1 MIFLFNIYLE
11 LNKKTLVKMK
21 TFQFIL
27 FSTVYFFYSHH
38 LFSQIINREN
48 ITDMEF
54 RHVGPVGNRVTTV
67 AGVPNDPMTYYVG
80 AASGGVWKT
89 LDGGLNWKPIF
100 DSQEV
105 HSIGAISVA
114 PSDPMTIYVG
124 TGESSI
130 RSNVSIGNGVYKSED
145 GGDTWKN
152 LGLENTGRISRI
164 IIHPK
169 NRNLIYVGSLGHAY
183 APQKDRGIF
192 MSDNGGDTWKH
203 VLFID
208 NNTGISD
215 IVMDPDNPRILFA
228 GAWQLDLKTWR
239 RISGG
244 PGGGIFKTIDGG
256 KNWIR
261 LKGNGL
267 PEKDVGKI
275 ALAMTPA
282 DPERLYALIE
292 TGDGVPYNGKE
303 TEYGE
308 LWRSDDNGKT
318 FKLINS
324 NRNLGGRQAYYT
336 RTAASTDNPNEV
348 YFMTS
353 DFFSSIDGGI
363 TITQALEGDDALK
376 LENHS
381 KLSAPN
387 WDHHEMW
394 IDPFDGNRMAVA
406 GDGGISISQNRGK
419 SWLKTFLPV
428 AQLYHVTTDNSIPYN
443 LLTNRQDG
451 PSMKGPSRANM
462 GNWWYSG
469 MIQSGL
475 WREVGGG
482 ESGFATPDPTNPDI
496 VWSSASGSG
505 SLGGIVTRY
514 NEKTNQY
521 RQLEVWPEYA
531 SGSYA
536 SLLKY
541 RFQWTFPLLISPHDN
556 KTIYVTSQHVHK
568 TTNDGQSWEVI
579 SPDLT
584 MNDKEMQGFSGGLT
598 GDNIAV
604 EYANVI
610 YAFEESPVQ
619 KGVLW
624 AGTNDGLVHVSQ
636 DNGKSWKNVTK
647 NIPKLPK
654 LGVVRNIDASKWNP
668 AKAYLTI
675 EFHQVGNFK
684 PYVYKTENFGK
695 SWEKITNGIAP
706 GNLSYTRNIKED
718 PVREGLLYLGTENAL
733 YFSNDDGNNWQSLMT
748 NLPHTPMYWIDVQ
761 EHFND
766 LVIGTY
772 GRGIWILDDIS
783 PLQQLNENILTKESH
798 LFDIKPSYRFH
809 NVTNSLQMLK
819 EASTGQDPPKGASIN
834 FWSRDKKDVKII
846 ITNEKNDT
854 IKIIKLKAKKGIN
867 RLWWDFY
874 AEKTNLIKFK
884 TKPLYADWFSLN
896 KNKERAEQ
904 SLYSFSILS
913 PPGTYNITLK
923 SSESSM
929 SKSLKVIKDPNS
941 EGTLEDISLQNELV
955 TKIYEDLNLAIS
967 YVNSIETIRKQLID
981 LKEILRNANQKK
993 EIMPIVEKLESEF
1006 LEVEKKLVQLK
1017 ITGTGQ
1023 DGVRYEKMIVEK
1035 LRYLASNVQIS
1046 DFKPADSY
1054 IEVYR
1059 ILKNRLNKIG
1069 EEFEILKNEKLKNT
1083 LKIFKNNGVEMII
1096 TD

>member
-1 MIFLFNIYLE
+1 MKKLSLKLILTIYFLCSNL
-11 LNKKTLVKMK
+11 
-21 TFQFIL
+21 
-27 FSTVYFFYSHH
+27 S
-38 LFSQIINREN
+38 FSQTLSNDNLKE
-48 ITDMEF
+48 MEF
-54 RHVGPVGNRVTTV
+54 RHVGPIGNRVTTV
-67 AGVPNDPMTYYVG
+67 AGIPNDPMTYYVG

-89 LDGGLNWKPIF
+89 IDGGLNWSPIF
-100 DSQEV
+100 DNQEV

-145 GGDTWKN
+145 GGETWKH

-169 NRNLIYVGSLGHAY
+169 NRDLIYVGSLGHAY
-183 APQKDRGIF
+183 SPQKERGVF
-192 MSDNGGDTWKH
+192 MSENGGESWKH

-208 NNTGISD
+208 SNTGISD
-215 IVMDPDNPRILFA
+215 MVMDPDNSRILFA

-244 PGGGIFKTIDGG
+244 PGSGIFKSVDGG
-256 KNWIR
+256 INWTK

-267 PEKDVGKI
+267 PKKDVGKI

-282 DPERLYALIE
+282 DPDRLYALIE

-303 TEYGE
+303 TESGE

-318 FKLINS
+318 FKLVNS

-336 RTAASTDNPNEV
+336 RTAASTDNPNEI

-353 DFFSSIDGGI
+353 DFFSSIDGGVSV
-363 TITQALEGDDALK
+363 TKALK
-376 LENHS
+376 GDGDEEEEYVDKNGPQLAS
-381 KLSAPN
+381 PN

-451 PSMKGPSRANM
+451 PSMKGPSRSNM
-462 GNWWYSG
+462 ENWWHSG

-482 ESGFATPDPTNPDI
+482 ESGFATPDPKNPDI

-514 NEKTNQY
+514 NEKTKQY

-531 SGSYA
+531 AGSYA
-536 SLLKY
+536 SMLKY

-556 KTIYVTSQHVHK
+556 KTVYVTSQHVHK

-584 MNDKEMQGFSGGLT
+584 MNDKKMQGFSGGLT

-610 YAFEESPVQ
+610 YAFEESPVKQ
-619 KGVLW
+619 GVFW

-636 DNGKSWKNVTK
+636 DNGKTWKNVTK

-654 LGVVRNIDASKWNP
+654 LGVVRNIEASKWNP

-675 EFHQVGNFK
+675 EFHQVGDFK
-684 PYVYKTENFGK
+684 PYVYKTENYGK
-695 SWEKITNGIAP
+695 SWEKITNGIKP

-718 PVREGLLYLGTENAL
+718 PVKEGLLYLGTENAL
-733 YFSNDDGNNWQSLMT
+733 YFSNDDGENWQSLMS
-748 NLPHTPMYWIDVQ
+748 NLPPSPMYWIDVQ

-766 LVIGTY
+766 LVVGTY
-772 GRGIWILDDIS
+772 GRGIWILDDLS
-783 PLQQLNENILTKESH
+783 PLQQLDQNITKKEAH
-798 LFDIKPSYRFH
+798 LFDIKPAYRFH

-834 FWSRDKKDVKII
+834 YWSNGEKDIEII
-846 ITNEKNDT
+846 ITNQKNEPVKT
-854 IKIIKLKAKKGIN
+854 IKEKAKKGIN
-867 RLWWDFY
+867 RLWWDFSN
-874 AEKTNLIKFK
+874 EETSNIVFR
-884 TKPLYADWFSLN
+884 TKPLYADWFTLD
-896 KNKERAEQ
+896 KNKERADQ
-904 SLYSFSILS
+904 SLYSFSIMS

-923 SSESSM
+923 SGANSM
-929 SKSLKVIKDPNS
+929 TKTLKVMKDPNS
-941 EGTLEDISLQNELV
+941 EGTEEDINLQNQLV
-955 TKIYEDLNLAIS
+955 TKIYADLNTTIS
-967 YVNSIETIRKQLID
+967 HINSIEVIRRQLLDLKAMLKNSSSKKEFVQMVDKLENQFLEIEKQLI
-981 LKEILRNANQKK
+981 
-993 EIMPIVEKLESEF
+993 
-1006 LEVEKKLVQLK
+1006 QLK

-1023 DGVRYEKMIVEK
+1023 DGVRYQKMLVEK
-1035 LRYLASNVQIS
+1035 LRYLAANVQIS

-1054 IEVYR
+1054 VEVY
-1059 ILKNRLNKIG
+1059 
-1069 EEFEILKNEKLKNT
+1069 EILKGRLNSIAQKFEKLKTEDLSNT
-1083 LKIFKNNGVEMII
+1083 LDTLRNNKIEMIV

>member
-1 MIFLFNIYLE
+1 
-11 LNKKTLVKMK
+11 
-21 TFQFIL
+21 
-27 FSTVYFFYSHH
+27 
-38 LFSQIINREN
+38 
-48 ITDMEF
+48 
-54 RHVGPVGNRVTTV
+54 
-67 AGVPNDPMTYYVG
+67 AGIPNDPMTYYVG

-89 LDGGLNWKPIF
+89 IDGGLNWSPIF
-100 DSQEV
+100 DNQEV

-145 GGDTWKN
+145 GGETWKH

-169 NRNLIYVGSLGHAY
+169 NRDLIYVGSLGHAY
-183 APQKDRGIF
+183 SPQKERGVF
-192 MSDNGGDTWKH
+192 MSENGGESWKH

-208 NNTGISD
+208 SNTGISD
-215 IVMDPDNPRILFA
+215 MVMDPDNSRILFA

-244 PGGGIFKTIDGG
+244 PGSGIFKSVDGG
-256 KNWIR
+256 INWTK

-267 PEKDVGKI
+267 PKKDVGKI

-282 DPERLYALIE
+282 DPDRLYALIE

-303 TEYGE
+303 TESGE

-318 FKLINS
+318 FKLVNS

-336 RTAASTDNPNEV
+336 RTAASTDNPNEI

-353 DFFSSIDGGI
+353 DFFSSIDGGVSV
-363 TITQALEGDDALK
+363 TKALK
-376 LENHS
+376 GDGDEEEEYVDKNGPQLAS
-381 KLSAPN
+381 PN

-406 GDGGISISQNRGK
+406 GDGGISISQNRGM

-451 PSMKGPSRANM
+451 PSMKGPSRSNM
-462 GNWWYSG
+462 ENWWHTG

-482 ESGFATPDPTNPDI
+482 ESGFATPDPKNPDI

-514 NEKTNQY
+514 NEKTKQY

-531 SGSYA
+531 GGSYA

-556 KTIYVTSQHVHK
+556 KTVYVTSQHVHK
-568 TTNDGQSWEVI
+568 TTNDGQTWEVI

-584 MNDKEMQGFSGGLT
+584 MNDKKMQGFSGGLT

-610 YAFEESPVQ
+610 YAFEESPIKQ
-619 KGVLW
+619 GVFW

-636 DNGKSWKNVTK
+636 DNGKTWKNVTK

-654 LGVVRNIDASKWNP
+654 LGVVRNIEASKWNP

-675 EFHQVGNFK
+675 EFHQVGDFK
-684 PYVYKTENFGK
+684 PYVYKTENYGK
-695 SWEKITNGIAP
+695 SWEKITNGIKP

-718 PVREGLLYLGTENAL
+718 PVKEGLLYLGTENAL
-733 YFSNDDGNNWQSLMT
+733 YFSNDDGENWQSLMS
-748 NLPHTPMYWIDVQ
+748 NLPPSPMYWIDVQ

-766 LVIGTY
+766 LVVGTY
-772 GRGIWILDDIS
+772 GRGIWILDDLS
-783 PLQQLNENILTKESH
+783 PLQQLDQNITKKEAH
-798 LFDIKPSYRFH
+798 LFDIKPAYRFH

-834 FWSRDKKDVKII
+834 YWSNGEKDIEII
-846 ITNEKNDT
+846 ITNQKNQPVKT
-854 IKIIKLKAKKGIN
+854 IKEKAKKGIN
-867 RLWWDFY
+867 RLWWDFSN
-874 AEKTNLIKFK
+874 EETSDIVFR
-884 TKPLYADWFSLN
+884 TKPLYADWFTLD
-896 KNKERAEQ
+896 KNKERADQ
-904 SLYSFSILS
+904 SLYSFSIMS

-923 SSESSM
+923 SGENSM
-929 SKSLKVIKDPNS
+929 TKTLKVMKDPNS
-941 EGTLEDISLQNELV
+941 EGTVEDINLQNELV
-955 TKIYEDLNLAIS
+955 TKIYADLNTTIS
-967 YVNSIETIRKQLID
+967 HINSIEVIRRQLLDLKAMLKNSSSKKEFVQMVDKLENQFLGIEKQLI
-981 LKEILRNANQKK
+981 
-993 EIMPIVEKLESEF
+993 
-1006 LEVEKKLVQLK
+1006 QLK

-1023 DGVRYEKMIVEK
+1023 DGVRYQKMLVEK
-1035 LRYLASNVQIS
+1035 LRYLAANIQIS

-1054 IEVYR
+1054 LEVYEV
-1059 ILKNRLNKIG
+1059 LKGRLNSIAQK
-1069 EEFEILKNEKLKNT
+1069 FEKLKTNDLSNT
-1083 LKIFKNNGVEMII
+1083 LDTLRNNKIEMIV

>member
-1 MIFLFNIYLE
+1 MKKLSLKLILSIYFLFSNL
-11 LNKKTLVKMK
+11 
-21 TFQFIL
+21 
-27 FSTVYFFYSHH
+27 S
-38 LFSQIINREN
+38 FSQTLSNDNLKE
-48 ITDMEF
+48 MEF
-54 RHVGPVGNRVTTV
+54 RHVGPIGNRVTTV
-67 AGVPNDPMTYYVG
+67 AGIPNDPMTYYVG

-89 LDGGLNWKPIF
+89 IDGGLNWSPIF
-100 DSQEV
+100 DNQEV

-145 GGDTWKN
+145 GGETWKH

-169 NRNLIYVGSLGHAY
+169 NRDLIYVGSLGHAY
-183 APQKDRGIF
+183 SPQKERGVF
-192 MSDNGGDTWKH
+192 MSENGGESWKH

-208 NNTGISD
+208 SNTGISD
-215 IVMDPDNPRILFA
+215 MVMDPDNSRILFA

-244 PGGGIFKTIDGG
+244 PGSGIFKSVDGG
-256 KNWIR
+256 INWTK

-267 PEKDVGKI
+267 PKKDVGKI

-282 DPERLYALIE
+282 DPDRLYALIE

-303 TEYGE
+303 TESGE

-318 FKLINS
+318 FKLVNS

-336 RTAASTDNPNEV
+336 RTAASTDNPNEI

-353 DFFSSIDGGI
+353 DFFSSIDGGVSV
-363 TITQALEGDDALK
+363 TKALK
-376 LENHS
+376 GDGDEEEEYVDKNGPQLAS
-381 KLSAPN
+381 PN

-451 PSMKGPSRANM
+451 PSMKGPSRSNM
-462 GNWWYSG
+462 ENWWHSG

-482 ESGFATPDPTNPDI
+482 ESGFATPDPKNPDI

-514 NEKTNQY
+514 NEKTKQY

-531 SGSYA
+531 AGSYA

-556 KTIYVTSQHVHK
+556 KTVYVTSQHVHK

-584 MNDKEMQGFSGGLT
+584 MNDKKMQGFSGGLT

-610 YAFEESPVQ
+610 YAFEESPVKQ
-619 KGVLW
+619 GVFW

-636 DNGKSWKNVTK
+636 DDGKTWKNVTK

-654 LGVVRNIDASKWNP
+654 LGVVRNIEASKWNP

-675 EFHQVGNFK
+675 EFHQVGDFK
-684 PYVYKTENFGK
+684 PYVYKTENYGK
-695 SWEKITNGIAP
+695 SWEKITNGIKP

-718 PVREGLLYLGTENAL
+718 PVKEGLLYLGTENAL
-733 YFSNDDGNNWQSLMT
+733 YFSNDDGENWQSLMS
-748 NLPHTPMYWIDVQ
+748 NLPPSPMYWIDVQ

-766 LVIGTY
+766 LVVGTY
-772 GRGIWILDDIS
+772 GRGIWILDDLS
-783 PLQQLNENILTKESH
+783 PLQQLDQNITKKEAH
-798 LFDIKPSYRFH
+798 LFDIKPAYRFH

-834 FWSRDKKDVKII
+834 YWSNGEKDIEII
-846 ITNEKNDT
+846 ITNQKNEPVKT
-854 IKIIKLKAKKGIN
+854 IKEKAKKGIN
-867 RLWWDFY
+867 RLWWDFSN
-874 AEKTNLIKFK
+874 EETSNIVFR
-884 TKPLYADWFSLN
+884 TKPLYADWFTLD
-896 KNKERAEQ
+896 KNKERADQ
-904 SLYSFSILS
+904 SLYSFSIMS

-923 SSESSM
+923 SGANSM
-929 SKSLKVIKDPNS
+929 TKTLKVMKDPNS
-941 EGTLEDISLQNELV
+941 EGTEEDINLQNQLV
-955 TKIYEDLNLAIS
+955 TKIYADLNTTIS
-967 YVNSIETIRKQLID
+967 HINSIEVIRRQLLDLKAMLKNSSSKKEFVQMVDKLENQFLEIEKQLI
-981 LKEILRNANQKK
+981 
-993 EIMPIVEKLESEF
+993 
-1006 LEVEKKLVQLK
+1006 QLK

-1023 DGVRYEKMIVEK
+1023 DGVRYQKMLVEK
-1035 LRYLASNVQIS
+1035 LRYLAANVQIS

-1054 IEVYR
+1054 VEVY
-1059 ILKNRLNKIG
+1059 
-1069 EEFEILKNEKLKNT
+1069 EILKGRLNSIAQKFEKLKTEDLSNT
-1083 LKIFKNNGVEMII
+1083 LDTLRNNKIEMIV

>member
-1 MIFLFNIYLE
+1 MKKLSLKLILAIYFLCSNL
-11 LNKKTLVKMK
+11 
-21 TFQFIL
+21 
-27 FSTVYFFYSHH
+27 S
-38 LFSQIINREN
+38 FSQTLSNDNLKE
-48 ITDMEF
+48 MEF
-54 RHVGPVGNRVTTV
+54 RHVGPIGNRVTTV
-67 AGVPNDPMTYYVG
+67 AGIPNDPMTYYVG

-89 LDGGLNWKPIF
+89 IDGGLNWSPIF
-100 DSQEV
+100 DNQEV

-114 PSDPMTIYVG
+114 PSDPMTVYVG

-145 GGDTWKN
+145 GGETWKH

-169 NRNLIYVGSLGHAY
+169 NRDLIYVGSLGHAY
-183 APQKDRGIF
+183 SPQKERGVF
-192 MSDNGGDTWKH
+192 MSENGGESWKH

-208 NNTGISD
+208 SNTGISD
-215 IVMDPDNPRILFA
+215 MVMDPDNSRILFA

-244 PGGGIFKTIDGG
+244 PGSGIFKSVDGG
-256 KNWIR
+256 INWTK

-267 PEKDVGKI
+267 PKKDVGKI

-282 DPERLYALIE
+282 DPDRLYALIE

-303 TEYGE
+303 TESGE

-318 FKLINS
+318 FKLVNS

-336 RTAASTDNPNEV
+336 RTAASTDNPNEI

-353 DFFSSIDGGI
+353 DFFSSIDGGVSV
-363 TITQALEGDDALK
+363 TKALK
-376 LENHS
+376 GDGDEEEEYVDKNGPQLAS
-381 KLSAPN
+381 PN

-451 PSMKGPSRANM
+451 PSMKGPSRSNM
-462 GNWWYSG
+462 ENWWHSG

-482 ESGFATPDPTNPDI
+482 ESGFATPDPKNPDI

-514 NEKTNQY
+514 NEKTKQY

-531 SGSYA
+531 AGSYA

-556 KTIYVTSQHVHK
+556 KTVYVTSQHVHK

-584 MNDKEMQGFSGGLT
+584 MNDKKMQGFSGGLT

-610 YAFEESPVQ
+610 YAFEESPVKQ
-619 KGVLW
+619 GVFW

-636 DNGKSWKNVTK
+636 DNGKTWKNVTK

-654 LGVVRNIDASKWNP
+654 LGVVRNIEASKWNP

-675 EFHQVGNFK
+675 EFHQVGDFK
-684 PYVYKTENFGK
+684 PYVYKTENYGK
-695 SWEKITNGIAP
+695 SWEKITNGIKP

-718 PVREGLLYLGTENAL
+718 PVKEGLLYLGTENAL
-733 YFSNDDGNNWQSLMT
+733 YFSNDDGENWQSLMS
-748 NLPHTPMYWIDVQ
+748 NLPPSPMYWIDVQ

-766 LVIGTY
+766 LVVGTY
-772 GRGIWILDDIS
+772 GRGIWILDDLS
-783 PLQQLNENILTKESH
+783 PLQQLDQNITKKEAH
-798 LFDIKPSYRFH
+798 LFDIKPAYRFH

-834 FWSRDKKDVKII
+834 YWSNGEKDIEII
-846 ITNEKNDT
+846 ITNQKNEPVKT
-854 IKIIKLKAKKGIN
+854 IKEKAKKGIN
-867 RLWWDFY
+867 RLWWDFSN
-874 AEKTNLIKFK
+874 EETSDIVFR
-884 TKPLYADWFSLN
+884 TKPLYADWFTLD
-896 KNKERAEQ
+896 KNKERADQ
-904 SLYSFSILS
+904 SLYSFSIMS

-923 SSESSM
+923 SGANSM
-929 SKSLKVIKDPNS
+929 TKTLKVMKDPNS
-941 EGTLEDISLQNELV
+941 EGTEEDINLQNQLV
-955 TKIYEDLNLAIS
+955 TKIYADLNTTIS
-967 YVNSIETIRKQLID
+967 HINSIEVIRRQLLDLKAMLKNSSSKKEFVQMVDKLENQFLEIEKQLI
-981 LKEILRNANQKK
+981 
-993 EIMPIVEKLESEF
+993 
-1006 LEVEKKLVQLK
+1006 QLK

-1023 DGVRYEKMIVEK
+1023 DGVRYQKMLVEK
-1035 LRYLASNVQIS
+1035 LRYLAANVQIS

-1054 IEVYR
+1054 VEVY
-1059 ILKNRLNKIG
+1059 
-1069 EEFEILKNEKLKNT
+1069 EILKGRLNSIAQKFEKLKTEDLSNT
-1083 LKIFKNNGVEMII
+1083 LDTLRNNKIEMIV

>member
-1 MIFLFNIYLE
+1 MKKLYFILILPIYFLFSNL
-11 LNKKTLVKMK
+11 
-21 TFQFIL
+21 
-27 FSTVYFFYSHH
+27 S
-38 LFSQIINREN
+38 FSQTLSNDIIKE
-48 ITDMEF
+48 MEF
-54 RHVGPVGNRVTTV
+54 RHVGPIGNRVTTV
-67 AGVPNDPMTYYVG
+67 AGIPNDPMTYYVG

-89 LDGGLNWKPIF
+89 IDGGLNWSPIF
-100 DSQEV
+100 DNQEV

-145 GGDTWKN
+145 GGETWKH

-169 NRNLIYVGSLGHAY
+169 NRDLIYVGSLGHAY
-183 APQKDRGIF
+183 SPQKERGVF
-192 MSDNGGDTWKH
+192 MSENGGESWKH

-208 NNTGISD
+208 SNTGISD
-215 IVMDPDNPRILFA
+215 MVMDPDNSRILFA

-244 PGGGIFKTIDGG
+244 PGSGIFKSVDGG
-256 KNWIR
+256 INWTK

-267 PEKDVGKI
+267 PKKDVGKI

-282 DPERLYALIE
+282 DPDRLYALIE

-303 TEYGE
+303 TESGE

-318 FKLINS
+318 FKLVNS

-336 RTAASTDNPNEV
+336 RTAASTDNPNEI

-353 DFFSSIDGGI
+353 DFFSSIDGGVSV
-363 TITQALEGDDALK
+363 TKALK
-376 LENHS
+376 GDGDEEEEYVDKNGPQLAS
-381 KLSAPN
+381 PN

-406 GDGGISISQNRGK
+406 GDGGISISQNRGM

-451 PSMKGPSRANM
+451 PSMKGPSRSNM
-462 GNWWYSG
+462 ENWWHTG

-482 ESGFATPDPTNPDI
+482 ESGFATPDPKNPDI

-514 NEKTNQY
+514 NEKTKQY

-531 SGSYA
+531 GGSYA

-556 KTIYVTSQHVHK
+556 KTVYVTSQHVHK
-568 TTNDGQSWEVI
+568 TTNDGQTWEVI

-584 MNDKEMQGFSGGLT
+584 MNDKKMQGFSGGLT

-610 YAFEESPVQ
+610 YAFEESPIKQ
-619 KGVLW
+619 GVFW

-636 DNGKSWKNVTK
+636 DNGKTWKNVTK

-654 LGVVRNIDASKWNP
+654 LGVVRNIEASKWNP

-675 EFHQVGNFK
+675 EFHQVGDFK
-684 PYVYKTENFGK
+684 PYVYKTENYGK
-695 SWEKITNGIAP
+695 SWEKITNGIKP
-706 GNLSYTRNIKED
+706 GNLSYSRNIKED
-718 PVREGLLYLGTENAL
+718 PVKEGLLYLGTENAL
-733 YFSNDDGNNWQSLMT
+733 YFSNDDGENWQSLMS
-748 NLPHTPMYWIDVQ
+748 NLPPSPMYWIDVQ

-766 LVIGTY
+766 LVVGTY
-772 GRGIWILDDIS
+772 GRGIWILDDLS
-783 PLQQLNENILTKESH
+783 PLQQLDQNITKKEAH
-798 LFDIKPSYRFH
+798 LFDIKPAYRFH

-834 FWSRDKKDVKII
+834 YWSNGEKDIEII
-846 ITNEKNDT
+846 ITNQKNEPVKT
-854 IKIIKLKAKKGIN
+854 IKEKAKKGIN
-867 RLWWDFY
+867 RLWWDFSN
-874 AEKTNLIKFK
+874 EETSDIVFR
-884 TKPLYADWFSLN
+884 TKPLYADWFTLD
-896 KNKERAEQ
+896 KNKERADQ
-904 SLYSFSILS
+904 SLYSFSIMS

-923 SSESSM
+923 SGENSM
-929 SKSLKVIKDPNS
+929 TKTLKVMKDPNS
-941 EGTLEDISLQNELV
+941 EGTVEDINLQNELV
-955 TKIYEDLNLAIS
+955 TKIYADLNTTIS
-967 YVNSIETIRKQLID
+967 HINSIEVIRRQLLDLKAMLKNSSSKKEFVQMVDKLENQFLGIEKQLI
-981 LKEILRNANQKK
+981 
-993 EIMPIVEKLESEF
+993 
-1006 LEVEKKLVQLK
+1006 QLK

-1023 DGVRYEKMIVEK
+1023 DGVRYQKMLVEK
-1035 LRYLASNVQIS
+1035 LRYLAANIQIS

-1054 IEVYR
+1054 LEVYEV
-1059 ILKNRLNKIG
+1059 LKGRLNSIAQK
-1069 EEFEILKNEKLKNT
+1069 FEKLKTNDLSNT
-1083 LKIFKNNGVEMII
+1083 LDTLRNNKIEMIV

>member
-1 MIFLFNIYLE
+1 MKKLSFRLILSIYFLCPNL
-11 LNKKTLVKMK
+11 
-21 TFQFIL
+21 
-27 FSTVYFFYSHH
+27 S
-38 LFSQIINREN
+38 FSQTLSNDN
-48 ITDMEF
+48 IKEMEF
-54 RHVGPVGNRVTTV
+54 RHVGPIGNRVTTV
-67 AGVPNDPMTYYVG
+67 AGIPNDPMTYYVG

-89 LDGGLNWKPIF
+89 IDGGLNWSPIF
-100 DSQEV
+100 DNQEV

-114 PSDPMTIYVG
+114 PSDPMTVYVG

-145 GGDTWKN
+145 GGETWKH

-169 NRNLIYVGSLGHAY
+169 NRDLIYVGSLGHAY
-183 APQKDRGIF
+183 SPQKERGVF
-192 MSDNGGDTWKH
+192 MSEDGGDSWKH

-208 NNTGISD
+208 SNTGISD
-215 IVMDPDNPRILFA
+215 MVMDPDNSRILFA

-244 PGGGIFKTIDGG
+244 PGSGIFKSVDGG
-256 KNWIR
+256 INWTK

-267 PEKDVGKI
+267 PKKDVGKI

-282 DPERLYALIE
+282 DPDRLYALIE

-303 TEYGE
+303 TESGE

-318 FKLINS
+318 FKLVNS

-336 RTAASTDNPNEV
+336 RTAASTDNPNEI

-353 DFFSSIDGGI
+353 DFFSSIDGGVSV
-363 TITQALEGDDALK
+363 TKALK
-376 LENHS
+376 GDGDEEEEYVEKNGPQLAS
-381 KLSAPN
+381 PN

-451 PSMKGPSRANM
+451 PSMKGPSRSNM
-462 GNWWYSG
+462 ENWWHSG

-482 ESGFATPDPTNPDI
+482 ESGFATPDPKNPDI

-514 NEKTNQY
+514 NEKTKQY

-531 SGSYA
+531 AGSYA

-556 KTIYVTSQHVHK
+556 KTVFVTSQHVHK
-568 TTNDGQSWEVI
+568 TTNDGQSWEII

-584 MNDKEMQGFSGGLT
+584 MNDKKMQGFSGGLT

-610 YAFEESPVQ
+610 YAFEESPLKQ
-619 KGVLW
+619 GVFW

-636 DNGKSWKNVTK
+636 DNGKTWKNVTK

-654 LGVVRNIDASKWNP
+654 FGVVRNIEASKWNP

-675 EFHQVGNFK
+675 EFHQVGDFK
-684 PYVYKTENFGK
+684 PYVYKTENYGK
-695 SWEKITNGIAP
+695 SWEKITNGIKP

-718 PVREGLLYLGTENAL
+718 PVKEGLLYLGTENAL
-733 YFSNDDGNNWQSLMT
+733 YFSNDDGENWQSLMS
-748 NLPHTPMYWIDVQ
+748 NLPPSPMYWIDVQ

-766 LVIGTY
+766 LVVGTY
-772 GRGIWILDDIS
+772 GRGIWILDDLS
-783 PLQQLNENILTKESH
+783 PLQQLDQNITKKEAH
-798 LFDIKPSYRFH
+798 LFDIKPAYRFH

-834 FWSRDKKDVKII
+834 YWSNGEKDIEII
-846 ITNEKNDT
+846 ITNQKNEPVKT
-854 IKIIKLKAKKGIN
+854 IKEKAKKGIN
-867 RLWWDFY
+867 RLWWDFSN
-874 AEKTNLIKFK
+874 EETSNIVFR
-884 TKPLYADWFSLN
+884 TKPLYADWFTLD
-896 KNKERAEQ
+896 KNKERADQ
-904 SLYSFSILS
+904 SLYSFSIMS

-923 SSESSM
+923 SGANSM
-929 SKSLKVIKDPNS
+929 TKTLKVIKDPNS
-941 EGTLEDISLQNELV
+941 EGTEEDINLQNQLV
-955 TKIYEDLNLAIS
+955 TKIYADLNTTIS
-967 YVNSIETIRKQLID
+967 HINSIEVIRRQLLDLKAMLKNSSSKKEFVQMVDKLENQFLEIEKQLI
-981 LKEILRNANQKK
+981 
-993 EIMPIVEKLESEF
+993 
-1006 LEVEKKLVQLK
+1006 QLK

-1023 DGVRYEKMIVEK
+1023 DGVRYQKMLVEK
-1035 LRYLASNVQIS
+1035 LRYLAANVQIS

-1054 IEVYR
+1054 VEVY
-1059 ILKNRLNKIG
+1059 
-1069 EEFEILKNEKLKNT
+1069 EILKGRLNSIAQKFEKLKTEDLSNT
-1083 LKIFKNNGVEMII
+1083 LDTLRNNKIEMIV

>member
-1 MIFLFNIYLE
+1 MKKLSLKLILSIYFLCSNL
-11 LNKKTLVKMK
+11 
-21 TFQFIL
+21 
-27 FSTVYFFYSHH
+27 S
-38 LFSQIINREN
+38 FSQTLSNDNLKE
-48 ITDMEF
+48 MEF
-54 RHVGPVGNRVTTV
+54 RHVGPIGNRVTTV
-67 AGVPNDPMTYYVG
+67 AGIPNDPMTYYVG

-89 LDGGLNWKPIF
+89 IDGGLNWSPIF
-100 DSQEV
+100 DNQEV

-114 PSDPMTIYVG
+114 PSDPMTVYVG

-145 GGDTWKN
+145 GGETWKH

-169 NRNLIYVGSLGHAY
+169 NRDLIYVGSLGHAY
-183 APQKDRGIF
+183 SPQKERGVF
-192 MSDNGGDTWKH
+192 MSENGGESWKH

-208 NNTGISD
+208 SNTGISD
-215 IVMDPDNPRILFA
+215 MVMDPDNSRILFA

-244 PGGGIFKTIDGG
+244 PGSGIFKSVDGG
-256 KNWIR
+256 INWTK

-267 PEKDVGKI
+267 PKKDVGKI

-282 DPERLYALIE
+282 DPDRLYALIE

-303 TEYGE
+303 TESGE

-318 FKLINS
+318 FKLVNS

-336 RTAASTDNPNEV
+336 RTAASTDNPNEI

-353 DFFSSIDGGI
+353 DFFSSIDGGVSV
-363 TITQALEGDDALK
+363 TKALK
-376 LENHS
+376 GDGDEEEEYVDKNGPQLAS
-381 KLSAPN
+381 PN

-451 PSMKGPSRANM
+451 PSMKGPSRSNM
-462 GNWWYSG
+462 ENWWHSG

-482 ESGFATPDPTNPDI
+482 ESGFATPDPKNPDI

-514 NEKTNQY
+514 NEKTKQY

-531 SGSYA
+531 AGSYA

-556 KTIYVTSQHVHK
+556 KTVYVTSQHVHK

-584 MNDKEMQGFSGGLT
+584 MNDKKMQGFSGGLT

-610 YAFEESPVQ
+610 YAFEESPVKQ
-619 KGVLW
+619 GVFW

-636 DNGKSWKNVTK
+636 DNGKTWKNVTK

-654 LGVVRNIDASKWNP
+654 LGVVRNIEASKWNP

-675 EFHQVGNFK
+675 EFHQVGDFK
-684 PYVYKTENFGK
+684 PYVYKTENYGK
-695 SWEKITNGIAP
+695 SWEKITNGIKP

-718 PVREGLLYLGTENAL
+718 PVKEGLLYLGTENAL
-733 YFSNDDGNNWQSLMT
+733 YFSNDDGENWQSLMS
-748 NLPHTPMYWIDVQ
+748 NLPPSPMYWIDVQ

-766 LVIGTY
+766 LVVGTY
-772 GRGIWILDDIS
+772 GRGIWILDDLS
-783 PLQQLNENILTKESH
+783 PLQQLDQNITKKEAH
-798 LFDIKPSYRFH
+798 LFDIKPAYRFH

-834 FWSRDKKDVKII
+834 YWSNGEKDIEII
-846 ITNEKNDT
+846 ITNQKNEPVKT
-854 IKIIKLKAKKGIN
+854 IKEKAKKGIN
-867 RLWWDFY
+867 RLWWDFSN
-874 AEKTNLIKFK
+874 EETSNIVFR
-884 TKPLYADWFSLN
+884 TKPLYADWFTLD
-896 KNKERAEQ
+896 KNKERADQ
-904 SLYSFSILS
+904 SLYSFSIMS

-923 SSESSM
+923 SGANSM
-929 SKSLKVIKDPNS
+929 TKTLKVMKDPNS
-941 EGTLEDISLQNELV
+941 EGTEEDINLQNQLV
-955 TKIYEDLNLAIS
+955 TKIYADLNTTIS
-967 YVNSIETIRKQLID
+967 HINSIEVIRRQLLDLKAMLKNSSSKKEFVQMVDKLENQFLEIEKQLI
-981 LKEILRNANQKK
+981 
-993 EIMPIVEKLESEF
+993 
-1006 LEVEKKLVQLK
+1006 QLK

-1023 DGVRYEKMIVEK
+1023 DGVRYQKMLVEK
-1035 LRYLASNVQIS
+1035 LRYLAANVQIS

-1054 IEVYR
+1054 VEVY
-1059 ILKNRLNKIG
+1059 
-1069 EEFEILKNEKLKNT
+1069 EILKGRLNSIVQKFEKLKTEDLSNT
-1083 LKIFKNNGVEMII
+1083 LDTLRNNKIEMIV

>member
-1 MIFLFNIYLE
+1 MKKLSLKLILTIYFLCSNL
-11 LNKKTLVKMK
+11 
-21 TFQFIL
+21 
-27 FSTVYFFYSHH
+27 S
-38 LFSQIINREN
+38 FSQTLSNDNLKE
-48 ITDMEF
+48 MEF
-54 RHVGPVGNRVTTV
+54 RHVGPIGNRVTTV
-67 AGVPNDPMTYYVG
+67 AGIPNDPMTYYVG

-89 LDGGLNWKPIF
+89 IDGGLNWSPIF
-100 DSQEV
+100 DNQEV

-114 PSDPMTIYVG
+114 PSDPMTVYVG

-145 GGDTWKN
+145 GGETWKH

-169 NRNLIYVGSLGHAY
+169 NRDLIYVGSLGHAY
-183 APQKDRGIF
+183 SPQKERGVF
-192 MSDNGGDTWKH
+192 MSENGGESWKH

-208 NNTGISD
+208 SNTGISD
-215 IVMDPDNPRILFA
+215 MVMDPDNSRILFA

-244 PGGGIFKTIDGG
+244 PGSGIFKSVDGG
-256 KNWIR
+256 INWTK

-267 PEKDVGKI
+267 PKKDVGKI

-282 DPERLYALIE
+282 DPDRLYALIE

-303 TEYGE
+303 TESGE

-318 FKLINS
+318 FKLVNS

-336 RTAASTDNPNEV
+336 RTAASTDNPNEI

-353 DFFSSIDGGI
+353 DFFSSIDGGVSV
-363 TITQALEGDDALK
+363 TKALK
-376 LENHS
+376 GDGDEEEEYVDKNGPQLAS
-381 KLSAPN
+381 PN

-451 PSMKGPSRANM
+451 PSMKGPSRANS
-462 GNWWYSG
+462 NFRWSKIG
-469 MIQSGL
+469 MIQSGM

-482 ESGFATPDPTNPDI
+482 ESGFATPDPKNPDI

-514 NEKTNQY
+514 NEKTKQY

-531 SGSYA
+531 AGSYA

-556 KTIYVTSQHVHK
+556 KTVYVTSQHVHK

-584 MNDKEMQGFSGGLT
+584 MNDKKMQGFSGGLT

-610 YAFEESPVQ
+610 YAFEESPVKQ
-619 KGVLW
+619 GVFW

-636 DNGKSWKNVTK
+636 DNGKTWKNVTK

-654 LGVVRNIDASKWNP
+654 LGVVRNIEASKWNP

-675 EFHQVGNFK
+675 EFHQVGDFK
-684 PYVYKTENFGK
+684 PYVYKTENYGK
-695 SWEKITNGIAP
+695 SWEKITNGIKP

-718 PVREGLLYLGTENAL
+718 PVKEGLLYLGTENAL
-733 YFSNDDGNNWQSLMT
+733 YFSNDDGENWQSLMS
-748 NLPHTPMYWIDVQ
+748 NLPPSPMYWIDVQ

-766 LVIGTY
+766 LVVGTY
-772 GRGIWILDDIS
+772 GRGIWILDDLS
-783 PLQQLNENILTKESH
+783 PLQQLDQNITKKEAH
-798 LFDIKPSYRFH
+798 LFDIKPAYRFH

-834 FWSRDKKDVKII
+834 YWSNGEKDIEII
-846 ITNEKNDT
+846 ITNQKNEPVKT
-854 IKIIKLKAKKGIN
+854 IKEKAKKGIN
-867 RLWWDFY
+867 RLWWDFSN
-874 AEKTNLIKFK
+874 EETSNIVFR
-884 TKPLYADWFSLN
+884 TKPLYADWFSLD
-896 KNKERAEQ
+896 KNKERADQ
-904 SLYSFSILS
+904 SLYSFSIMS

-923 SSESSM
+923 SGANSM
-929 SKSLKVIKDPNS
+929 TKTLKVMKDPNS
-941 EGTLEDISLQNELV
+941 EGTEEDINLQNQLV
-955 TKIYEDLNLAIS
+955 TKIYADLNTTIS
-967 YVNSIETIRKQLID
+967 HINSIEVIRRQLLDLKAMLKNSSSKKEFVQMVDKLENQFLEIEKQLI
-981 LKEILRNANQKK
+981 
-993 EIMPIVEKLESEF
+993 
-1006 LEVEKKLVQLK
+1006 QLK

-1023 DGVRYEKMIVEK
+1023 DGVRYQKMLVEK
-1035 LRYLASNVQIS
+1035 LRYLAANVQIS

-1054 IEVYR
+1054 VEVY
-1059 ILKNRLNKIG
+1059 
-1069 EEFEILKNEKLKNT
+1069 EILKGRLNSIAQKFEKLKTVDLSNT
-1083 LKIFKNNGVEMII
+1083 LDTLRNNKIEMIV

>member
-1 MIFLFNIYLE
+1 
-11 LNKKTLVKMK
+11 MK
-21 TFQFIL
+21 TFHLIL
-27 FSTVYFFYSHH
+27 FMAINI
-38 LFSQIINREN
+38 FSSVEILSQTINNKIIE
-48 ITDMEF
+48 DLKF

-67 AGVPNDPMTYYVG
+67 AGVPKDPMTYYVG

-89 LDGGLNWKPIF
+89 IDGGLNWKPIF
-100 DSQEV
+100 DDQEV
-105 HSIGAISVA
+105 HSIGSIAVA
-114 PSDPMTIYVG
+114 ASDPMTIYVG

-130 RSNVSIGNGVYKSED
+130 RSNVSIGDGVYKSED
-145 GGDTWKN
+145 GGETWKHI
-152 LGLENTGRISRI
+152 GLKNTGRISRI
-164 IIHPK
+164 VIHPK
-169 NRNLIYVGSLGHAY
+169 NRNLIYVGSLGHSY
-183 APQKDRGIF
+183 APQQERGVF
-192 MSDNGGDTWKH
+192 MSENGGETWKH

-215 IVMDPDNPRILFA
+215 MVMDPDNPRILFA

-239 RISGG
+239 RVSGG
-244 PGGGIFKTIDGG
+244 PGSGIFKSVDGG
-256 KNWIR
+256 KNWVKLR
-261 LKGNGL
+261 GNGL
-267 PEKDVGKI
+267 PKKDVGKI

-282 DPERLYALIE
+282 APDRLYALIE
-292 TGDGVPYNGKE
+292 TGDGVPYMGKK
-303 TEYGE
+303 TESGE

-318 FKLINS
+318 FKLVNS

-336 RTAASTDNPNEV
+336 RAAASTDNPNEV

-363 TITQALEGDDALK
+363 TIGKALKGDDIDNEESTSLQ
-376 LENHS
+376 S
-381 KLSAPN
+381 SPN

-406 GDGGISISQNRGK
+406 GDGGISVSQNRGK
-419 SWLKTFLPV
+419 SWLKTLLPI

-451 PSMKGPSRANM
+451 PSMKGPSRVNTE
-462 GNWWYSG
+462 NWWYSG
-469 MIQSGL
+469 MIQSGM

-482 ESGFATPDPTNPDI
+482 ESGFATPDPVNPDI

-505 SLGGIVTRY
+505 ALGGIVTRY
-514 NEKTNQY
+514 NEKTKQY

-531 SGSYA
+531 AGSYA

-556 KTIYVTSQHVHK
+556 KTVYVTSQHVHK

-584 MNDKEMQGFSGGLT
+584 LNDKEMQGFSGGLT

-610 YAFEESPVQ
+610 YAFDESPIQ

-636 DNGKSWKNVTK
+636 DNGKTWKNVTK

-654 LGVVRNIDASKWNP
+654 LGVVRNIEASKWNP
-668 AKAYLTI
+668 GKAYLTI
-675 EFHQVGNFK
+675 EFHQVGDFK

-695 SWEKITNGIAP
+695 SWEKIISGISP

-718 PVREGLLYLGTENAL
+718 PVTKGLLYLGTENAL
-733 YFSNDDGNNWQSLMT
+733 YFSNDDGKNWQSLMS
-748 NLPHTPMYWIDVQ
+748 NLPPAPMYWIDIQ

-772 GRGIWILDDIS
+772 GRGIWILDDLS
-783 PLQQLNENILTKESH
+783 PLQQLDESITKKESH

-809 NVTNSLQMLK
+809 NVTSSLQILR

-834 FWSRDKKDVKII
+834 YWLNEAKDVEII
-846 ITNEKNDT
+846 ITNQENET
-854 IKIIKLKAKKGIN
+854 IKTIKEKGNKGVN
-867 RLWWDFY
+867 RLWWDFLT
-874 AEKTNLIKFK
+874 EETDGIVFR
-884 TKPLYADWFSLN
+884 TKPLYADWFSLDE
-896 KNKERAEQ
+896 NKERED
-904 SLYSFSILS
+904 SDLYKFSIMS
-913 PPGTYNITLK
+913 PPGTYKVTLK
-923 SSESSM
+923 TSANSIT
-929 SKSLKVIKDPNS
+929 KPLKVIKDPNS
-941 EGTLEDISLQNELV
+941 EGTLKDISLQNELV
-955 TKIYEDLNLAIS
+955 RKIYDDINLAIS
-967 YVNSIETIRKQLID
+967 HINSIETIRRQLLDFEAMLKSSNQDKGLIELVNNLEEEFLDLEKQLI
-981 LKEILRNANQKK
+981 
-993 EIMPIVEKLESEF
+993 
-1006 LEVEKKLVQLK
+1006 QLK

-1023 DGVRYEKMIVEK
+1023 DSVRYEKMILEK
-1035 LRYLASNVQIS
+1035 LRYLANTVQIS

-1054 IEVYR
+1054 NQVYDV
-1059 ILKNRLNKIG
+1059 LKSRLNKVG
-1069 EEFEILKNEKLKNT
+1069 EKLEILKNQNIGDALKV
-1083 LKIFKNNGVEMII
+1083 LKENGIEIFIAE
-1096 TD
+1096 

>member
-1 MIFLFNIYLE
+1 M
-11 LNKKTLVKMK
+11 KKIQL
-21 TFQFIL
+21 IL
-27 FSTVYFFYSHH
+27 FATLTFFLSNKS
-38 LFSQIINREN
+38 FSQNLSKETIEE
-48 ITDMEF
+48 MQF

-67 AGVPNDPMTYYVG
+67 AGIPNDPMTYYVG

-89 LDGGLNWKPIF
+89 IDGGLNWNPIF
-100 DSQEV
+100 DNQDV
-105 HSIGAISVA
+105 HSIGAISIA

-130 RSNVSIGNGVYKSED
+130 RSNVSIGDGVYKSED
-145 GGDTWKN
+145 GGETWKH
-152 LGLENTGRISRI
+152 LGLKNTGRISRI

-169 NRNLIYVGSLGHAY
+169 NRDLIYVGSLGHAY
-183 APQKDRGIF
+183 APQKERGVF
-192 MSDNGGDTWKH
+192 MSENGGESWKH

-208 NNTGISD
+208 DNTGISD
-215 IVMDPDNPRILFA
+215 MVMDPDNSRILFA

-244 PGGGIFKTIDGG
+244 PGSGIFKSVDGG
-256 KNWIR
+256 VNWTK

-267 PEKDVGKI
+267 PKKDVGKI

-282 DPERLYALIE
+282 DPDRLYALIE

-303 TEYGE
+303 TEFGE

-318 FKLINS
+318 FKLVNS

-353 DFFSSIDGGI
+353 DFFSSIDGGV
-363 TITQALEGDDALK
+363 TVTQALEGDGDEK
-376 LENHS
+376 EENGPQLAS
-381 KLSAPN
+381 PN

-419 SWLKTFLPV
+419 SWLKTLLPI
-428 AQLYHVTTDNSIPYN
+428 AQLYHVTTDNSVPYN

-451 PSMKGPSRANM
+451 PSMKGPSRAISNYRWS
-462 GNWWYSG
+462 NTG
-469 MIQSGL
+469 MIQSGM

-482 ESGFATPDPTNPDI
+482 ESGFATPDPINPDI

-514 NEKTNQY
+514 NEKTKQY

-531 SGSYA
+531 AGSYA

-556 KTIYVTSQHVHK
+556 KTVYVTSQHVHK
-568 TTNDGQSWEVI
+568 TTNDGQTWEVI

-584 MNDKEMQGFSGGLT
+584 MNDKKMQGFSGGLT

-636 DNGKSWKNVTK
+636 DNGKSWENVTK
-647 NIPKLPK
+647 NISKLPK
-654 LGVVRNIDASKWNP
+654 LGVVRNIEASKWNP

-675 EFHQVGNFK
+675 EFHQVGDFK

-695 SWEKITNGIAP
+695 SWKKITNGIAP

-733 YFSNDDGNNWQSLMT
+733 YFSNDDGENWQSLMT
-748 NLPHTPMYWIDVQ
+748 NLPPTPMYWIDVQ

-772 GRGIWILDDIS
+772 GRGIWILDDLS
-783 PLQQLNENILTKESH
+783 PLQQLNENISKKESH
-798 LFDIKPSYRFH
+798 LFDIKSSYRFH
-809 NVTNSLQMLK
+809 NVTGSLQRQK

-834 FWSRDKKDVKII
+834 YWSNSERDVEII
-846 ITNEKNDT
+846 ITNQENDT
-854 IKIIKLKAKKGIN
+854 IKVIKEKANKGIN
-867 RLWWDFY
+867 RLWWDFTT
-874 AEKTNLIKFK
+874 EKTDEIVFR
-884 TKPLYADWFSLN
+884 TKPLYAEWFSLD

-913 PPGTYNITLK
+913 PPGTYNVTLK
-923 SSESSM
+923 SGENLM
-929 SKSLKVIKDPNS
+929 SKSLEVMKDPNS

-955 TKIYEDLNLAIS
+955 AKIYADLNLAIS
-967 YVNSIETIRKQLID
+967 HVNSIETIRKQLID
-981 LKEILRNANQKK
+981 LKAMLKNSDQKK
-993 EIMPIVEKLESEF
+993 DLMVIVEKLESEF
-1006 LEVEKKLVQLK
+1006 LEVEKKLIQLK

-1023 DGVRYEKMIVEK
+1023 DGVRYEKMLVEK
-1035 LRYLASNVQIS
+1035 LRYLATNVQIS
-1046 DFKPADSY
+1046 DFRPADSY
-1054 IEVYR
+1054 DEVYT
-1059 ILKNRLNKIG
+1059 ILKNRLEKVAN
-1069 EEFEILKNEKLKNT
+1069 EFEKLKNQNLKNT
-1083 LKIFKNNGVEMII
+1083 LIALKDKDVDILFVQ
-1096 TD
+1096 

>member
-1 MIFLFNIYLE
+1 MKKLSLKLILSIYFLSSNL
-11 LNKKTLVKMK
+11 
-21 TFQFIL
+21 
-27 FSTVYFFYSHH
+27 S
-38 LFSQIINREN
+38 FSQTLSNDIIKE
-48 ITDMEF
+48 MEF
-54 RHVGPVGNRVTTV
+54 RHVGPIGNRVTTV
-67 AGVPNDPMTYYVG
+67 AGIPNDPMTYYVG

-89 LDGGLNWKPIF
+89 IDGGLNWSPIF
-100 DSQEV
+100 DNQEV

-114 PSDPMTIYVG
+114 PSDPMTVYVG

-145 GGDTWKN
+145 GGETWKH

-169 NRNLIYVGSLGHAY
+169 NRDLIYVGSLGHAY
-183 APQKDRGIF
+183 SPQKERGVF
-192 MSDNGGDTWKH
+192 MSENGGESWKH

-208 NNTGISD
+208 SNTGISD
-215 IVMDPDNPRILFA
+215 MVMDPDNSRILFA

-244 PGGGIFKTIDGG
+244 PGSGIFKSVDGG
-256 KNWIR
+256 INWTK

-267 PEKDVGKI
+267 PKKDVGKI

-282 DPERLYALIE
+282 DPDRLYALIE

-303 TEYGE
+303 TESGE

-318 FKLINS
+318 FKLVNS

-336 RTAASTDNPNEV
+336 RTAASTDNPNEI

-353 DFFSSIDGGI
+353 DFFSSIDGGVSV
-363 TITQALEGDDALK
+363 TKALK
-376 LENHS
+376 GDGDEEEEYVDKNGPQLAS
-381 KLSAPN
+381 PN

-451 PSMKGPSRANM
+451 PSMKGPSRSNM
-462 GNWWYSG
+462 ENWWHSG

-482 ESGFATPDPTNPDI
+482 ESGFATPDPKNPDI

-514 NEKTNQY
+514 NEKTKQY

-531 SGSYA
+531 AGSYA
-536 SLLKY
+536 SMLKY

-556 KTIYVTSQHVHK
+556 KTVYVTSQHVHK

-584 MNDKEMQGFSGGLT
+584 MNDKKMQGFSGGLT

-610 YAFEESPVQ
+610 YAFEESPVKQ
-619 KGVLW
+619 GVFW

-636 DNGKSWKNVTK
+636 DNGKTWKNVTK

-654 LGVVRNIDASKWNP
+654 LGVVRNIEASKWNP

-675 EFHQVGNFK
+675 EFHQVGDFK
-684 PYVYKTENFGK
+684 PYVYKTENYGK
-695 SWEKITNGIAP
+695 SWEKITNGIKP

-718 PVREGLLYLGTENAL
+718 PVKEGLLYLGTENAL
-733 YFSNDDGNNWQSLMT
+733 YFSNDDGENWQSLMS
-748 NLPHTPMYWIDVQ
+748 NLPPSPMYWIDVQ

-766 LVIGTY
+766 LVVGTY
-772 GRGIWILDDIS
+772 GRGIWILDDLS
-783 PLQQLNENILTKESH
+783 PLQQLDQNITKKEAH
-798 LFDIKPSYRFH
+798 LFDIKPAYRFH

-834 FWSRDKKDVKII
+834 YWSNGEKDIEII
-846 ITNEKNDT
+846 ITNQKNEPVKT
-854 IKIIKLKAKKGIN
+854 IKEKAKKGIN
-867 RLWWDFY
+867 RLWWDFSN
-874 AEKTNLIKFK
+874 EETSNIVFR
-884 TKPLYADWFSLN
+884 TKPLYADWFTLD
-896 KNKERAEQ
+896 KNKERADQ
-904 SLYSFSILS
+904 SLYSFSIMS

-923 SSESSM
+923 SGANSM
-929 SKSLKVIKDPNS
+929 TKTLKVMKDPNS
-941 EGTLEDISLQNELV
+941 EGTEEDINLQNQLV
-955 TKIYEDLNLAIS
+955 TKIYADLNTTIS
-967 YVNSIETIRKQLID
+967 HINSIEVIRRQLLDLKAMLKNSSSKKEFVQMVDKLENQFLEIEKQLI
-981 LKEILRNANQKK
+981 
-993 EIMPIVEKLESEF
+993 
-1006 LEVEKKLVQLK
+1006 QLK

-1023 DGVRYEKMIVEK
+1023 DGVRYQKMLIEK
-1035 LRYLASNVQIS
+1035 LRYLAANVQIS

-1054 IEVYR
+1054 VEVY
-1059 ILKNRLNKIG
+1059 
-1069 EEFEILKNEKLKNT
+1069 EILKGRLNSIAQKFEKLKTEDLSNT
-1083 LKIFKNNGVEMII
+1083 LNTLRNNKIEMIV

>member
-1 MIFLFNIYLE
+1 MKKLSLKLILSIYFLFSNL
-11 LNKKTLVKMK
+11 
-21 TFQFIL
+21 
-27 FSTVYFFYSHH
+27 S
-38 LFSQIINREN
+38 FSQTLSNDNLKE
-48 ITDMEF
+48 MEF
-54 RHVGPVGNRVTTV
+54 RHVGPIGNRVTTV
-67 AGVPNDPMTYYVG
+67 AGIPNDPMTYYVG

-89 LDGGLNWKPIF
+89 IDGGLNWSPIF
-100 DSQEV
+100 DNQEV

-114 PSDPMTIYVG
+114 PSDPMTVYVG

-145 GGDTWKN
+145 GGETWKH

-169 NRNLIYVGSLGHAY
+169 NRDLIYVGSLGHAY
-183 APQKDRGIF
+183 SPQKERGVF
-192 MSDNGGDTWKH
+192 MSENGGESWKH

-208 NNTGISD
+208 SNTGISD
-215 IVMDPDNPRILFA
+215 MVMDPDNSRILFA

-244 PGGGIFKTIDGG
+244 PGSGIFKSVDGG
-256 KNWIR
+256 INWTK

-267 PEKDVGKI
+267 PKKDVGKI

-282 DPERLYALIE
+282 DPDRLYALIE

-303 TEYGE
+303 TESGE

-318 FKLINS
+318 FKLVNS

-336 RTAASTDNPNEV
+336 RTAASTDNPNEI

-353 DFFSSIDGGI
+353 DFFSSIDGGVSV
-363 TITQALEGDDALK
+363 TKALK
-376 LENHS
+376 GDGDEEEEYVDKNGPQLAS
-381 KLSAPN
+381 PN

-451 PSMKGPSRANM
+451 PSMKGPSRSNM
-462 GNWWYSG
+462 ENWWHSG

-482 ESGFATPDPTNPDI
+482 ESGFATPDPKNPDI

-514 NEKTNQY
+514 NEKTKQY

-531 SGSYA
+531 AGSYA

-556 KTIYVTSQHVHK
+556 KTVYVTSQHVHK

-584 MNDKEMQGFSGGLT
+584 MNDKKMQGFSGGLT

-610 YAFEESPVQ
+610 YAFEESPVKQ
-619 KGVLW
+619 GVFW

-636 DNGKSWKNVTK
+636 DNGKTWKNVTK

-654 LGVVRNIDASKWNP
+654 LGVVRNIEASKWNP

-675 EFHQVGNFK
+675 EFHQVGDFK
-684 PYVYKTENFGK
+684 PYVYKTENYGK
-695 SWEKITNGIAP
+695 SWEKITNGIKP

-718 PVREGLLYLGTENAL
+718 PVKEGLLYLGTENAL
-733 YFSNDDGNNWQSLMT
+733 YFSNDDGENWQSLMS
-748 NLPHTPMYWIDVQ
+748 NLPPSPMYWIDVQ

-766 LVIGTY
+766 LVVGTY
-772 GRGIWILDDIS
+772 GRGIWILDDLS
-783 PLQQLNENILTKESH
+783 PLQQLDQNITKKEAH
-798 LFDIKPSYRFH
+798 LFDIKPAYRFH

-834 FWSRDKKDVKII
+834 YWSNGEKDIEII
-846 ITNEKNDT
+846 ITNQKNEPVKT
-854 IKIIKLKAKKGIN
+854 IKEKAKKGIN
-867 RLWWDFY
+867 RLWWDFSN
-874 AEKTNLIKFK
+874 EETSNIVFR
-884 TKPLYADWFSLN
+884 TKPLYADWFSLD
-896 KNKERAEQ
+896 KNKERADQ
-904 SLYSFSILS
+904 SLYSFSIMS

-923 SSESSM
+923 SGANSM
-929 SKSLKVIKDPNS
+929 TKTLKVMKDPNS
-941 EGTLEDISLQNELV
+941 EGTEEDINLQNQLV
-955 TKIYEDLNLAIS
+955 TKIYADLNTTIS
-967 YVNSIETIRKQLID
+967 HINSIEVIRRQLLDLKAMLKNSSSKKEFVQMVDKLENQFLEIEKQLI
-981 LKEILRNANQKK
+981 
-993 EIMPIVEKLESEF
+993 
-1006 LEVEKKLVQLK
+1006 QLK

-1023 DGVRYEKMIVEK
+1023 DGVRYQKMLVEK
-1035 LRYLASNVQIS
+1035 LRYLAANVQIS

-1054 IEVYR
+1054 VEVY
-1059 ILKNRLNKIG
+1059 
-1069 EEFEILKNEKLKNT
+1069 EILKGRLNSIAQKFEKLKTEDLSNT
-1083 LKIFKNNGVEMII
+1083 LDTLRNNKIEMIV

>member
-1 MIFLFNIYLE
+1 MKKLSLKLILSIYFLCSNL
-11 LNKKTLVKMK
+11 
-21 TFQFIL
+21 
-27 FSTVYFFYSHH
+27 S
-38 LFSQIINREN
+38 FSQTLSNDNLKE
-48 ITDMEF
+48 MEF
-54 RHVGPVGNRVTTV
+54 RHVGPIGNRVTTV
-67 AGVPNDPMTYYVG
+67 AGIPNDPMTYYVG

-89 LDGGLNWKPIF
+89 IDGGLNWSPIF
-100 DSQEV
+100 DNQEV

-114 PSDPMTIYVG
+114 PSDPMTVYVG

-145 GGDTWKN
+145 GGETWKH

-169 NRNLIYVGSLGHAY
+169 NRDLIYVGSLGHAY
-183 APQKDRGIF
+183 SPQKERGVF
-192 MSDNGGDTWKH
+192 MSENGGESWKH

-208 NNTGISD
+208 SNTGISD
-215 IVMDPDNPRILFA
+215 MVMDPDNSRILFA

-244 PGGGIFKTIDGG
+244 PGSGIFKSVDGG
-256 KNWIR
+256 INWTK

-267 PEKDVGKI
+267 PKKDVGKI

-282 DPERLYALIE
+282 DPDRLYALIE

-303 TEYGE
+303 TESGE

-318 FKLINS
+318 FKLVNS

-336 RTAASTDNPNEV
+336 RTAASTDNPNEI

-353 DFFSSIDGGI
+353 DFFSSIDGGVSV
-363 TITQALEGDDALK
+363 TKALK
-376 LENHS
+376 GDGDEEEEYVDKNGPQLAS
-381 KLSAPN
+381 PN

-451 PSMKGPSRANM
+451 PSMKGPSRSNM
-462 GNWWYSG
+462 ENWWHSG

-482 ESGFATPDPTNPDI
+482 ESGFATPDPKNPDI

-514 NEKTNQY
+514 NEKTKQY

-531 SGSYA
+531 AGSYA
-536 SLLKY
+536 SMLKY

-556 KTIYVTSQHVHK
+556 KTVYVTSQHVHK

-584 MNDKEMQGFSGGLT
+584 MNDKKMQGFSGGLT

-610 YAFEESPVQ
+610 YAFEESPVKQ
-619 KGVLW
+619 GVFW

-636 DNGKSWKNVTK
+636 DNGKTWKNVTK

-654 LGVVRNIDASKWNP
+654 LGVVRNIEASKWNP

-675 EFHQVGNFK
+675 EFHQVGDFK
-684 PYVYKTENFGK
+684 PYVYKTENYGK
-695 SWEKITNGIAP
+695 SWEKITNGIKP

-718 PVREGLLYLGTENAL
+718 PVKEGLLYLGTENAL
-733 YFSNDDGNNWQSLMT
+733 YFSNDDGENWQSLMS
-748 NLPHTPMYWIDVQ
+748 NLPPSPMYWIDVQ

-766 LVIGTY
+766 LVVGTY
-772 GRGIWILDDIS
+772 GRGIWILDDLS
-783 PLQQLNENILTKESH
+783 PLQQLDQNITKKEAH
-798 LFDIKPSYRFH
+798 LFDIKPAYRFH

-834 FWSRDKKDVKII
+834 YWSNGEKDIEII
-846 ITNEKNDT
+846 ITNQKNEPVKT
-854 IKIIKLKAKKGIN
+854 IKEKAKKGIN
-867 RLWWDFY
+867 RLWWDFSN
-874 AEKTNLIKFK
+874 EETSNIVFR
-884 TKPLYADWFSLN
+884 TKPLYADWFTLD
-896 KNKERAEQ
+896 KNKERADQ
-904 SLYSFSILS
+904 SLYSFSIMS

-923 SSESSM
+923 SGANSM
-929 SKSLKVIKDPNS
+929 TKTLKVMKDPNS
-941 EGTLEDISLQNELV
+941 EGTEEDINLQNQLV
-955 TKIYEDLNLAIS
+955 TKIYADLNTTIS
-967 YVNSIETIRKQLID
+967 HINSIEVIRRQLLDLKAMLKNSSSKKEFVQMVDKLENQFLEIEKQLI
-981 LKEILRNANQKK
+981 
-993 EIMPIVEKLESEF
+993 
-1006 LEVEKKLVQLK
+1006 QLK

-1023 DGVRYEKMIVEK
+1023 DGVRYQKMLVEK
-1035 LRYLASNVQIS
+1035 LRYLAANVQIS

-1054 IEVYR
+1054 VEVY
-1059 ILKNRLNKIG
+1059 
-1069 EEFEILKNEKLKNT
+1069 EILKGRLNSIAQKFEKLKTEDLSNT
-1083 LKIFKNNGVEMII
+1083 LDTLRNNKIEMIV

>member
-1 MIFLFNIYLE
+1 M
-11 LNKKTLVKMK
+11 KTLYNLLTL
-21 TFQFIL
+21 TFYL
-27 FSTVYFFYSHH
+27 LYSN
-38 LFSQIINREN
+38 LSYAQTLSNDL
-48 ITDMEF
+48 ITEMEF
-54 RHVGPVGNRVTTV
+54 RHVGPIGNRVTTV
-67 AGVPNDPMTYYVG
+67 AGIPNDPMTYYVG

-89 LDGGLNWKPIF
+89 IDGGLNWGPIF
-100 DSQEV
+100 DNQEV

-145 GGDTWKN
+145 GGETWKH

-169 NRNLIYVGSLGHAY
+169 NRDLIYVGSLGHAY
-183 APQKDRGIF
+183 SPQKERGVF
-192 MSDNGGDTWKH
+192 MSENGGESWKH

-208 NNTGISD
+208 SNTGISD
-215 IVMDPDNPRILFA
+215 MVMDPDNSRILFA

-244 PGGGIFKTIDGG
+244 PGSGIFKSVDGG
-256 KNWIR
+256 INWTK

-267 PEKDVGKI
+267 PKKDVGKI

-282 DPERLYALIE
+282 DPDRLYALIE

-303 TEYGE
+303 TESGE

-318 FKLINS
+318 FKLVNS

-336 RTAASTDNPNEV
+336 RTAASTDNPNEI

-353 DFFSSIDGGI
+353 DFFSSIDGGVSV
-363 TITQALEGDDALK
+363 TKALK
-376 LENHS
+376 GDGDEEEEYVDKNGPQLAS
-381 KLSAPN
+381 PN

-451 PSMKGPSRANM
+451 PSMKGPSRSNM
-462 GNWWYSG
+462 QNWWHSG

-482 ESGFATPDPTNPDI
+482 ESGFATPDPKNPDI

-514 NEKTNQY
+514 NEKTKQY

-531 SGSYA
+531 AGSYA

-556 KTIYVTSQHVHK
+556 KTVYVTSQHVHK

-584 MNDKEMQGFSGGLT
+584 MNDKKMQGFSGGLT

-610 YAFEESPVQ
+610 YAFEESPVKQ
-619 KGVLW
+619 GVFW

-636 DNGKSWKNVTK
+636 DNGKTWKNVTK

-654 LGVVRNIDASKWNP
+654 LGVVRNIEASKWNP

-675 EFHQVGNFK
+675 EFHQVGDFK
-684 PYVYKTENFGK
+684 PYVYKTENYGK
-695 SWEKITNGIAP
+695 SWEKITNGIKP

-718 PVREGLLYLGTENAL
+718 PVKEGLLYLGTENAL
-733 YFSNDDGNNWQSLMT
+733 YFSNDDGENWQSLMS
-748 NLPHTPMYWIDVQ
+748 NLPPSPMYWIDVQ

-766 LVIGTY
+766 LVVGTY
-772 GRGIWILDDIS
+772 GRGIWILDDLS
-783 PLQQLNENILTKESH
+783 PLQQLDQNITKKEAH
-798 LFDIKPSYRFH
+798 LFDIKPAYRFH

-834 FWSRDKKDVKII
+834 YWSNGEKDIEII
-846 ITNEKNDT
+846 ITNQKNEPVKT
-854 IKIIKLKAKKGIN
+854 IKEKAKKGIN
-867 RLWWDFY
+867 RLWWDFSN
-874 AEKTNLIKFK
+874 EETSNIVFR
-884 TKPLYADWFSLN
+884 TKPLYADWFTLD
-896 KNKERAEQ
+896 KNKERADQ
-904 SLYSFSILS
+904 SLYSFSIMS

-923 SSESSM
+923 SGANSM
-929 SKSLKVIKDPNS
+929 TKTLKVMKDPNS
-941 EGTLEDISLQNELV
+941 EGTVEDINLQNQLV
-955 TKIYEDLNLAIS
+955 TKIYADLNTTIS
-967 YVNSIETIRKQLID
+967 HINSIEVIRRQLLDLKAMLKNSSSKKEFVQMVDKLENQFLEIEKQLI
-981 LKEILRNANQKK
+981 
-993 EIMPIVEKLESEF
+993 
-1006 LEVEKKLVQLK
+1006 QLK

-1023 DGVRYEKMIVEK
+1023 DGVRYQKMLVEK
-1035 LRYLASNVQIS
+1035 LRYLAANVQIS

-1054 IEVYR
+1054 VEVY
-1059 ILKNRLNKIG
+1059 
-1069 EEFEILKNEKLKNT
+1069 EILKGRLNSIAQKFEKLKTEDLSNT
-1083 LKIFKNNGVEMII
+1083 LDTLRNNKIEMIV

>member
-1 MIFLFNIYLE
+1 MKKLSLKLILTIYFLCSNL
-11 LNKKTLVKMK
+11 
-21 TFQFIL
+21 
-27 FSTVYFFYSHH
+27 S
-38 LFSQIINREN
+38 FSQTLSNDNLKE
-48 ITDMEF
+48 MEF
-54 RHVGPVGNRVTTV
+54 RHVGPIGNRVTTV
-67 AGVPNDPMTYYVG
+67 AGIPNDPMTYYVG

-89 LDGGLNWKPIF
+89 IDGGLNWSPIF
-100 DSQEV
+100 DNQEV

-114 PSDPMTIYVG
+114 PSDPMTVYVG

-145 GGDTWKN
+145 GGETWKH

-169 NRNLIYVGSLGHAY
+169 NRDLIYVGSLGHAY
-183 APQKDRGIF
+183 SPQKERGVF
-192 MSDNGGDTWKH
+192 MSENGGESWKH

-208 NNTGISD
+208 SNTGISD
-215 IVMDPDNPRILFA
+215 MVMDPDNSRILFA

-244 PGGGIFKTIDGG
+244 PGSGIFKSVDGG
-256 KNWIR
+256 INWTK

-267 PEKDVGKI
+267 PKKDVGKI

-282 DPERLYALIE
+282 DPDRLYALIE

-303 TEYGE
+303 TESGE

-318 FKLINS
+318 FKLVNS

-336 RTAASTDNPNEV
+336 RTAASTDNPNEI

-353 DFFSSIDGGI
+353 DFFSSIDGGVSV
-363 TITQALEGDDALK
+363 TKALK
-376 LENHS
+376 GDGDEEEEYVDKNGPQLAS
-381 KLSAPN
+381 PN

-451 PSMKGPSRANM
+451 PSMKGPSRSNM
-462 GNWWYSG
+462 ENWWHSG

-482 ESGFATPDPTNPDI
+482 ESGFATPDPKNPDI

-514 NEKTNQY
+514 NEKTKQY

-531 SGSYA
+531 AGSYA
-536 SLLKY
+536 SMLKY

-556 KTIYVTSQHVHK
+556 KTVYVTSQHVHK

-584 MNDKEMQGFSGGLT
+584 MNDKKMQGFSGGLT

-610 YAFEESPVQ
+610 YAFEESPVKQ
-619 KGVLW
+619 GVFW

-636 DNGKSWKNVTK
+636 DNGKTWKNVTK

-654 LGVVRNIDASKWNP
+654 LGVVRNIEASKWNP

-675 EFHQVGNFK
+675 EFHQVGDFK
-684 PYVYKTENFGK
+684 PYVYKTENYGK
-695 SWEKITNGIAP
+695 SWEKITNGIKP

-718 PVREGLLYLGTENAL
+718 PVKEGLLYLGTENAL
-733 YFSNDDGNNWQSLMT
+733 YFSNDDGENWQSLMS
-748 NLPHTPMYWIDVQ
+748 NLPPSPMYWIDVQ

-766 LVIGTY
+766 LVVGTY
-772 GRGIWILDDIS
+772 GRGIWILDDLS
-783 PLQQLNENILTKESH
+783 PLQQLDQNIIKKEVH
-798 LFDIKPSYRFH
+798 LFDIKSAYRFQ
-809 NVTNSLQMLK
+809 NITSSLQRQK

-834 FWSRDKKDVKII
+834 YWSNGEKDIEII
-846 ITNEKNDT
+846 ITNQKNEPIKT
-854 IKIIKLKAKKGIN
+854 IKEKAKKGIN
-867 RLWWDFY
+867 RLWWDFSN
-874 AEKTNLIKFK
+874 EETSDIVFR
-884 TKPLYADWFSLN
+884 TKPLYADWFTLD

-904 SLYSFSILS
+904 SLYSFSIMS

-923 SSESSM
+923 SGGNSM
-929 SKSLKVIKDPNS
+929 TKTLKVMKDPNS
-941 EGTLEDISLQNELV
+941 EGTLEDIDLQNELV
-955 TKIYEDLNLAIS
+955 SKIYADLNTTIS
-967 YVNSIETIRKQLID
+967 HINSIEVIRRQLLDLKAMLKNSSSKKEFVQMVDKLENQFLEIEKQLI
-981 LKEILRNANQKK
+981 
-993 EIMPIVEKLESEF
+993 
-1006 LEVEKKLVQLK
+1006 QLK

-1023 DGVRYEKMIVEK
+1023 DGVRYQKMLVEK
-1035 LRYLASNVQIS
+1035 LRYLAANVQIS

-1054 IEVYR
+1054 VEVY
-1059 ILKNRLNKIG
+1059 
-1069 EEFEILKNEKLKNT
+1069 EILKGRLNSIAQKFEKLKTEDLSNT
-1083 LKIFKNNGVEMII
+1083 LDTLRNNKIEMIV

>member
-1 MIFLFNIYLE
+1 M
-11 LNKKTLVKMK
+11 KKIQL
-21 TFQFIL
+21 IL
-27 FSTVYFFYSHH
+27 FATLTFFWSNKS
-38 LFSQIINREN
+38 FSQNLSKETIEE
-48 ITDMEF
+48 MQF

-67 AGVPNDPMTYYVG
+67 AGIPNDPMTYYVG

-89 LDGGLNWKPIF
+89 IDGGLNWNPIF
-100 DSQEV
+100 DNQDV
-105 HSIGAISVA
+105 HSIGAISIA

-130 RSNVSIGNGVYKSED
+130 RSNVSVGDGVYKSED
-145 GGDTWKN
+145 GGETWKH
-152 LGLENTGRISRI
+152 LGLKNTGRISRI

-169 NRNLIYVGSLGHAY
+169 NRDLIYVGSLGHAY
-183 APQKDRGIF
+183 APQKERGVF
-192 MSDNGGDTWKH
+192 MSENGGESWKH

-208 NNTGISD
+208 DNTGISD
-215 IVMDPDNPRILFA
+215 MVMDPDNSRILFA

-244 PGGGIFKTIDGG
+244 PGSGIFKSVDGG
-256 KNWIR
+256 VNWTK

-267 PEKDVGKI
+267 PKKDVGKI

-282 DPERLYALIE
+282 DPDRLYALIE

-303 TEYGE
+303 TEFGE

-318 FKLINS
+318 FKLVNS

-353 DFFSSIDGGI
+353 DFFSSIDGGV
-363 TITQALEGDDALK
+363 TVTQALEGDGDEK
-376 LENHS
+376 EENGPQLAS
-381 KLSAPN
+381 PN

-419 SWLKTFLPV
+419 SWLKTLLPI
-428 AQLYHVTTDNSIPYN
+428 AQLYHVTTDNSVPYN

-451 PSMKGPSRANM
+451 PSMKGPSRAISNYRWS
-462 GNWWYSG
+462 NTG
-469 MIQSGL
+469 MIQSGM

-482 ESGFATPDPTNPDI
+482 ESGFATPDPINPDI

-514 NEKTNQY
+514 NEKTKQY

-531 SGSYA
+531 AGSYA

-556 KTIYVTSQHVHK
+556 KTVYVTSQHVHK
-568 TTNDGQSWEVI
+568 TTNDGQTWEVI

-584 MNDKEMQGFSGGLT
+584 MNDKKMQGFSGGLT

-636 DNGKSWKNVTK
+636 DNGKSWENVTK
-647 NIPKLPK
+647 NISKLPK
-654 LGVVRNIDASKWNP
+654 LGVVRNIEASKWNP

-675 EFHQVGNFK
+675 EFHQVGDFK

-695 SWEKITNGIAP
+695 SWKKITNGIGP

-733 YFSNDDGNNWQSLMT
+733 YFSNDDGENWQSLMT
-748 NLPHTPMYWIDVQ
+748 NLPPTPMYWIDVQ

-772 GRGIWILDDIS
+772 GRGIWILDDLS
-783 PLQQLNENILTKESH
+783 PLQQLNENISKKESH
-798 LFDIKPSYRFH
+798 LFDIKSSYRFH
-809 NVTNSLQMLK
+809 NVTGSLQRQK

-834 FWSRDKKDVKII
+834 YWSNSERDVEII
-846 ITNEKNDT
+846 ITNQENDT
-854 IKIIKLKAKKGIN
+854 IKVIKEKANKGIN
-867 RLWWDFY
+867 RLWWDFTT
-874 AEKTNLIKFK
+874 EKTDEIVFR
-884 TKPLYADWFSLN
+884 TKPLYAEWFSLD

-913 PPGTYNITLK
+913 PPGTYNVTLK
-923 SSESSM
+923 SGENLM
-929 SKSLKVIKDPNS
+929 SKSLEVMKDPNS

-955 TKIYEDLNLAIS
+955 TKIYADLNLAIS
-967 YVNSIETIRKQLID
+967 HVNSIETIRKQLID
-981 LKEILRNANQKK
+981 LKAMLKNSDQKK
-993 EIMPIVEKLESEF
+993 DLMVIVEKLESEF
-1006 LEVEKKLVQLK
+1006 LEVEKKLIQLK

-1023 DGVRYEKMIVEK
+1023 DGVRYEKMLVEK
-1035 LRYLASNVQIS
+1035 LRYLATNVQIS
-1046 DFKPADSY
+1046 DFRPADSY
-1054 IEVYR
+1054 DEVYT
-1059 ILKNRLNKIG
+1059 ILKNRLEKVAN
-1069 EEFEILKNEKLKNT
+1069 EFEKLKNQNLKNT
-1083 LKIFKNNGVEMII
+1083 LIALKDKDVDILFVQ
-1096 TD
+1096 

>member
-1 MIFLFNIYLE
+1 MKKLSLKLILSIYFLFSNL
-11 LNKKTLVKMK
+11 
-21 TFQFIL
+21 
-27 FSTVYFFYSHH
+27 S
-38 LFSQIINREN
+38 FSQTLSNDIIKE
-48 ITDMEF
+48 MEF
-54 RHVGPVGNRVTTV
+54 RHVGPIGNRVTTV
-67 AGVPNDPMTYYVG
+67 AGIPNDPMTYYVG

-89 LDGGLNWKPIF
+89 IDGGLNWSPIF
-100 DSQEV
+100 DNQEV

-114 PSDPMTIYVG
+114 PSDPMTVYVG

-145 GGDTWKN
+145 GGETWKH

-169 NRNLIYVGSLGHAY
+169 NRDLIYVGSLGHAY
-183 APQKDRGIF
+183 SPQKERGVF
-192 MSDNGGDTWKH
+192 MSENGGESWKH

-208 NNTGISD
+208 SNTGISD
-215 IVMDPDNPRILFA
+215 MVMDPDNSRILFA

-244 PGGGIFKTIDGG
+244 PGSGIFKSVDGG
-256 KNWIR
+256 INWTK

-267 PEKDVGKI
+267 PKKDVGKI

-282 DPERLYALIE
+282 DPDRLYALIE

-303 TEYGE
+303 TESGE

-318 FKLINS
+318 FKLVNS

-336 RTAASTDNPNEV
+336 RTAASTDNPNEI

-353 DFFSSIDGGI
+353 DFFSSIDGGVSV
-363 TITQALEGDDALK
+363 TKALK
-376 LENHS
+376 GDGDEEEEYVDKNGPQLAS
-381 KLSAPN
+381 PN

-451 PSMKGPSRANM
+451 PSMKGPSRSNM
-462 GNWWYSG
+462 ENWWHSG

-482 ESGFATPDPTNPDI
+482 ESGFATPDPKNPDI

-514 NEKTNQY
+514 NEKTKQY

-531 SGSYA
+531 AGSYA

-556 KTIYVTSQHVHK
+556 KTVYVTSQHVHK

-584 MNDKEMQGFSGGLT
+584 MNDKKMQGFSGGLT

-610 YAFEESPVQ
+610 YAFEESPVKQ
-619 KGVLW
+619 GVFW

-636 DNGKSWKNVTK
+636 DNGKTWKNVTK

-654 LGVVRNIDASKWNP
+654 LGVVRNIEASKWNP

-675 EFHQVGNFK
+675 EFHQVGDFK
-684 PYVYKTENFGK
+684 PYVYKTENYGK
-695 SWEKITNGIAP
+695 SWEKITNGIKP

-718 PVREGLLYLGTENAL
+718 PVKEGLLYLGTENAL
-733 YFSNDDGNNWQSLMT
+733 YFSNDDGENWQSLMS
-748 NLPHTPMYWIDVQ
+748 NLPPSPMYWIDVQ

-766 LVIGTY
+766 LVVGTY
-772 GRGIWILDDIS
+772 GRGIWILDDLS
-783 PLQQLNENILTKESH
+783 PLQQLDQNITKKEAH
-798 LFDIKPSYRFH
+798 LFDIKPAYRFQ
-809 NVTNSLQMLK
+809 NVTGSLQRQK

-834 FWSRDKKDVKII
+834 YWSNGEKDIEII
-846 ITNEKNDT
+846 ITNQKNEPVKT
-854 IKIIKLKAKKGIN
+854 IKEKAKKGIN
-867 RLWWDFY
+867 RLWWDFSN
-874 AEKTNLIKFK
+874 EETSNIVFR
-884 TKPLYADWFSLN
+884 TKPLYADWFTLD
-896 KNKERAEQ
+896 KNKERADQ
-904 SLYSFSILS
+904 SLYSFSVMS

-923 SSESSM
+923 SGANSM
-929 SKSLKVIKDPNS
+929 TKTLKVMKDPNS
-941 EGTLEDISLQNELV
+941 EGTEEDINLQNQLV
-955 TKIYEDLNLAIS
+955 TKIYADLNTTIS
-967 YVNSIETIRKQLID
+967 HINSIEVIRRQLLDLKAMLKNSSSKKEFVQMVDKLENQFLEIEKQLI
-981 LKEILRNANQKK
+981 
-993 EIMPIVEKLESEF
+993 
-1006 LEVEKKLVQLK
+1006 QLK

-1023 DGVRYEKMIVEK
+1023 DGVRYQKMLVEK
-1035 LRYLASNVQIS
+1035 LRYLAANVQIS

-1054 IEVYR
+1054 VEVY
-1059 ILKNRLNKIG
+1059 
-1069 EEFEILKNEKLKNT
+1069 EILKGRLNSIAQKFEKLKTEDLSNT
-1083 LKIFKNNGVEMII
+1083 LDTLRNNKIEMIV

>member
-1 MIFLFNIYLE
+1 MKKLSLKLILTIYFLFSNL
-11 LNKKTLVKMK
+11 
-21 TFQFIL
+21 
-27 FSTVYFFYSHH
+27 S
-38 LFSQIINREN
+38 FSQTLSNDNLKE
-48 ITDMEF
+48 MEF
-54 RHVGPVGNRVTTV
+54 RHVGPIGNRVTTV
-67 AGVPNDPMTYYVG
+67 AGIPNDPMTYYVG

-89 LDGGLNWKPIF
+89 IDGGLNWSPIF
-100 DSQEV
+100 DNQEV

-114 PSDPMTIYVG
+114 PSDPMTVYVG

-145 GGDTWKN
+145 GGETWKH

-169 NRNLIYVGSLGHAY
+169 NRDLIYVGSLGHAY
-183 APQKDRGIF
+183 SPQKERGVF
-192 MSDNGGDTWKH
+192 MSENGGESWKH

-208 NNTGISD
+208 SNTGISD
-215 IVMDPDNPRILFA
+215 MVMDPDNSRILFA

-244 PGGGIFKTIDGG
+244 PGSGIFKSVDGG
-256 KNWIR
+256 INWTK

-267 PEKDVGKI
+267 PKKDVGKI

-282 DPERLYALIE
+282 DPDRLYALIE

-303 TEYGE
+303 TESGE

-318 FKLINS
+318 FKLVNS

-336 RTAASTDNPNEV
+336 RTAASTDNPNEI

-353 DFFSSIDGGI
+353 DFFSSIDGGVSV
-363 TITQALEGDDALK
+363 TKALK
-376 LENHS
+376 GDGDEEEEYVDKNGPQLAS
-381 KLSAPN
+381 PN

-451 PSMKGPSRANM
+451 PSMKGPSRSNM
-462 GNWWYSG
+462 ENWWHSG

-482 ESGFATPDPTNPDI
+482 ESGFATPDPKNPDI

-514 NEKTNQY
+514 NEKTKQY

-531 SGSYA
+531 AGSYA
-536 SLLKY
+536 SMLKY

-556 KTIYVTSQHVHK
+556 KTVYVTSQHVHK

-584 MNDKEMQGFSGGLT
+584 MNDKKMQGFSGGLT

-610 YAFEESPVQ
+610 YAFEESPVKQ
-619 KGVLW
+619 GVFW

-636 DNGKSWKNVTK
+636 DNGKTWKNVTK

-654 LGVVRNIDASKWNP
+654 LGVVRNIEASKWNP

-675 EFHQVGNFK
+675 EFHQVGDFK
-684 PYVYKTENFGK
+684 PYVYKTENYGK
-695 SWEKITNGIAP
+695 SWEKITNGIKP

-718 PVREGLLYLGTENAL
+718 PVKEGLLYLGTENAL
-733 YFSNDDGNNWQSLMT
+733 YFSNDDGENWQSLMS
-748 NLPHTPMYWIDVQ
+748 NLPPSPMYWIDVQ

-766 LVIGTY
+766 LVVGTY
-772 GRGIWILDDIS
+772 GRGIWILDDLS
-783 PLQQLNENILTKESH
+783 PLQQLDQNITKKEAH
-798 LFDIKPSYRFH
+798 LFDIKPAYRFQ
-809 NVTNSLQMLK
+809 NITGSLQRQK

-834 FWSRDKKDVKII
+834 YWSNGEKDIEII
-846 ITNEKNDT
+846 ITNQKNEPVKT
-854 IKIIKLKAKKGIN
+854 IKEKAKKGIN
-867 RLWWDFY
+867 RLWWDFSN
-874 AEKTNLIKFK
+874 EETSNIVFR
-884 TKPLYADWFSLN
+884 TKPLYADWFTLD
-896 KNKERAEQ
+896 KNKERADQ
-904 SLYSFSILS
+904 SLYSFSIMS

-923 SSESSM
+923 SGANSM
-929 SKSLKVIKDPNS
+929 TKTLKVMKDPNS
-941 EGTLEDISLQNELV
+941 EGTEEDINLQNQLV
-955 TKIYEDLNLAIS
+955 TKIYADLNTTIS
-967 YVNSIETIRKQLID
+967 HINSIEVIRRQLLDLKAMLKNSSSKKEFVQMVDKLENQFLEIEKQLI
-981 LKEILRNANQKK
+981 
-993 EIMPIVEKLESEF
+993 
-1006 LEVEKKLVQLK
+1006 QLK

-1023 DGVRYEKMIVEK
+1023 DGVRYQKMLVEK
-1035 LRYLASNVQIS
+1035 LRYLAANVQIS

-1054 IEVYR
+1054 VEVY
-1059 ILKNRLNKIG
+1059 
-1069 EEFEILKNEKLKNT
+1069 EILKGRLNSIAQKFEKLKTEDLSNT
-1083 LKIFKNNGVEMII
+1083 LDTLRNNKIEMIV

>member
-1 MIFLFNIYLE
+1 MKKLYFKLILSIYFLSSNL
-11 LNKKTLVKMK
+11 
-21 TFQFIL
+21 
-27 FSTVYFFYSHH
+27 S
-38 LFSQIINREN
+38 FSQTLSNDIIKE
-48 ITDMEF
+48 MEF
-54 RHVGPVGNRVTTV
+54 RHVGPIGNRVTTV
-67 AGVPNDPMTYYVG
+67 AGIPNDPMTYYVG

-89 LDGGLNWKPIF
+89 IDGGLNWSPIF
-100 DSQEV
+100 DNQEV

-145 GGDTWKN
+145 GGETWKH

-169 NRNLIYVGSLGHAY
+169 NRDLIYVGSLGHAY
-183 APQKDRGIF
+183 SPQKERGVF
-192 MSDNGGDTWKH
+192 MSENGGESWKH

-208 NNTGISD
+208 SNTGISD
-215 IVMDPDNPRILFA
+215 MVMDPDNSRILFA

-244 PGGGIFKTIDGG
+244 PGSGIFKSVDGG
-256 KNWIR
+256 INWTK

-267 PEKDVGKI
+267 PKKDVGKI

-282 DPERLYALIE
+282 DPDRLYALIE

-303 TEYGE
+303 TESGE

-318 FKLINS
+318 FKLVNS

-336 RTAASTDNPNEV
+336 RTAASTDNPNEI

-353 DFFSSIDGGI
+353 DFFSSIDGGVSV
-363 TITQALEGDDALK
+363 TKALK
-376 LENHS
+376 GDGDEEEEYVDKNGPQLAS
-381 KLSAPN
+381 PN

-451 PSMKGPSRANM
+451 PSMKGPSRANS
-462 GNWWYSG
+462 NFRWSKIG
-469 MIQSGL
+469 MIQSGM

-482 ESGFATPDPTNPDI
+482 ESGFATPDPKNPDI

-514 NEKTNQY
+514 NEKTKQY

-531 SGSYA
+531 AGSYA

-556 KTIYVTSQHVHK
+556 KTVYVTSQHVHK

-584 MNDKEMQGFSGGLT
+584 MNDKKMQGFSGGLT

-610 YAFEESPVQ
+610 YAFEESPVKQ
-619 KGVLW
+619 GVFW

-636 DNGKSWKNVTK
+636 DNGKTWKNVTK

-654 LGVVRNIDASKWNP
+654 LGVVRNIEASKWNP

-675 EFHQVGNFK
+675 EFHQVGDFK
-684 PYVYKTENFGK
+684 PYVYKTENYGK
-695 SWEKITNGIAP
+695 SWEKITNGIKP

-718 PVREGLLYLGTENAL
+718 PVKEGLLYLGTENAL
-733 YFSNDDGNNWQSLMT
+733 YFSNDDGENWQSLMS
-748 NLPHTPMYWIDVQ
+748 NLPPSPMYWIDVQ

-766 LVIGTY
+766 LVVGTY
-772 GRGIWILDDIS
+772 GRGIWILDDLS
-783 PLQQLNENILTKESH
+783 PLQQLDQNITKKEAH
-798 LFDIKPSYRFH
+798 LFDVKPAYRFH

-834 FWSRDKKDVKII
+834 YWSNGEKDIEII
-846 ITNEKNDT
+846 ITNQKNEPVKT
-854 IKIIKLKAKKGIN
+854 IKEKAKKGIN
-867 RLWWDFY
+867 RLWWDFSN
-874 AEKTNLIKFK
+874 EETSNIVFR
-884 TKPLYADWFSLN
+884 TKPLYADWFTLD
-896 KNKERAEQ
+896 KNKERADQ
-904 SLYSFSILS
+904 SLYSFSIMS

-923 SSESSM
+923 SGANSM
-929 SKSLKVIKDPNS
+929 TKTLKVMKDPNS
-941 EGTLEDISLQNELV
+941 EGTEEDINLQNQLV
-955 TKIYEDLNLAIS
+955 TKIYADLNTTIS
-967 YVNSIETIRKQLID
+967 HINSIEVIRRQLLDLKAMLKNSSSKKEFVQMVDKLENQFLEIEKQLI
-981 LKEILRNANQKK
+981 
-993 EIMPIVEKLESEF
+993 
-1006 LEVEKKLVQLK
+1006 QLK

-1023 DGVRYEKMIVEK
+1023 DGVRYQKMLVEK
-1035 LRYLASNVQIS
+1035 LRYLAANVQIS

-1054 IEVYR
+1054 VEVY
-1059 ILKNRLNKIG
+1059 
-1069 EEFEILKNEKLKNT
+1069 EILKGRLNSIVQKFEKLKTEDLSNT
-1083 LKIFKNNGVEMII
+1083 LDTLRNNKIEMIV

>member
-1 MIFLFNIYLE
+1 MKKLYFKLILSIYFLSSNL
-11 LNKKTLVKMK
+11 
-21 TFQFIL
+21 
-27 FSTVYFFYSHH
+27 S
-38 LFSQIINREN
+38 FSQTLSNDIIKE
-48 ITDMEF
+48 MEF
-54 RHVGPVGNRVTTV
+54 RHVGPIGNRVTTV
-67 AGVPNDPMTYYVG
+67 AGIPNDPMTYYVG

-89 LDGGLNWKPIF
+89 IDGGLNWSPIF
-100 DSQEV
+100 DNQEV

-145 GGDTWKN
+145 GGETWKH

-169 NRNLIYVGSLGHAY
+169 NRDLIYVGSLGHAY
-183 APQKDRGIF
+183 SPQKERGVF
-192 MSDNGGDTWKH
+192 MSENGGESWKH

-208 NNTGISD
+208 SNTGISD
-215 IVMDPDNPRILFA
+215 MVMDPDNSRILFA

-244 PGGGIFKTIDGG
+244 PGSGIFKSVDGG
-256 KNWIR
+256 INWTK

-267 PEKDVGKI
+267 PKKDVGKI

-282 DPERLYALIE
+282 DPDRLYALIE

-303 TEYGE
+303 TESGE

-318 FKLINS
+318 FKLVNS

-336 RTAASTDNPNEV
+336 RTAASTDNPNEI

-353 DFFSSIDGGI
+353 DFFSSIDGGVSV
-363 TITQALEGDDALK
+363 TKALK
-376 LENHS
+376 GDGDEEEEYVDKNGPQLAS
-381 KLSAPN
+381 PN

-451 PSMKGPSRANM
+451 PSMKGPSRSNM
-462 GNWWYSG
+462 ENWWHSG

-482 ESGFATPDPTNPDI
+482 ESGFATPDPKNPDI

-514 NEKTNQY
+514 NEKTKQY

-531 SGSYA
+531 AGSYA

-556 KTIYVTSQHVHK
+556 KTVYVTSQHVHK

-584 MNDKEMQGFSGGLT
+584 MNDKKMQGFSGGLT

-610 YAFEESPVQ
+610 YAFEESPVKQ
-619 KGVLW
+619 GVFW

-636 DNGKSWKNVTK
+636 DNGKTWKNVTK

-654 LGVVRNIDASKWNP
+654 LGVVRNIEASKWNP

-675 EFHQVGNFK
+675 EFHQVGDFK
-684 PYVYKTENFGK
+684 PYVYKTENYGK
-695 SWEKITNGIAP
+695 SWEKITNGIKP

-718 PVREGLLYLGTENAL
+718 PVKEGLLYLGTENAL
-733 YFSNDDGNNWQSLMT
+733 YFSNDDGENWQSLMS
-748 NLPHTPMYWIDVQ
+748 NLPPSPMYWIDVQ

-766 LVIGTY
+766 LVVGTY
-772 GRGIWILDDIS
+772 GRGIWILDDLS
-783 PLQQLNENILTKESH
+783 PLQQLDQNITKKEAH
-798 LFDIKPSYRFH
+798 LFDVKPAYRFH

-834 FWSRDKKDVKII
+834 YWSNGEKDIEII
-846 ITNEKNDT
+846 ITNQKNEPVKT
-854 IKIIKLKAKKGIN
+854 IKEKAKKGIN
-867 RLWWDFY
+867 RLWWDFSN
-874 AEKTNLIKFK
+874 EETSNIVFR
-884 TKPLYADWFSLN
+884 TKPLYADWFTLD
-896 KNKERAEQ
+896 KNKERADQ
-904 SLYSFSILS
+904 SLYSFSIMS

-923 SSESSM
+923 SGANSM
-929 SKSLKVIKDPNS
+929 TKTLKVMKDPNS
-941 EGTLEDISLQNELV
+941 EGTEEDINLQNQLV
-955 TKIYEDLNLAIS
+955 TKIYADLNTTIS
-967 YVNSIETIRKQLID
+967 HINSIEVIRRQLLDLKAMLKNSSSKKEFVQMVDKLENQFLEIEKQLI
-981 LKEILRNANQKK
+981 
-993 EIMPIVEKLESEF
+993 
-1006 LEVEKKLVQLK
+1006 QLK

-1023 DGVRYEKMIVEK
+1023 DGVRYQKMLVEK
-1035 LRYLASNVQIS
+1035 LRYLAANVQIS

-1054 IEVYR
+1054 VEVY
-1059 ILKNRLNKIG
+1059 
-1069 EEFEILKNEKLKNT
+1069 EILKGRLNSIVQKFEKLKTEDLSNT
-1083 LKIFKNNGVEMII
+1083 LDTLRNNKIEMIV

>member
-1 MIFLFNIYLE
+1 MKKLSLKLILTIYFLCSNL
-11 LNKKTLVKMK
+11 
-21 TFQFIL
+21 
-27 FSTVYFFYSHH
+27 S
-38 LFSQIINREN
+38 FSQTLSNDNLKE
-48 ITDMEF
+48 MEF
-54 RHVGPVGNRVTTV
+54 RHVGPIGNRVTTV
-67 AGVPNDPMTYYVG
+67 AGIPNDPMTYYVG

-89 LDGGLNWKPIF
+89 IDGGLNWSPIF
-100 DSQEV
+100 DNQEV

-145 GGDTWKN
+145 GGETWKH

-169 NRNLIYVGSLGHAY
+169 NRDLIYVGSLGHAY
-183 APQKDRGIF
+183 SPQKERGVF
-192 MSDNGGDTWKH
+192 MSENGGESWKH

-208 NNTGISD
+208 SNTGISD
-215 IVMDPDNPRILFA
+215 MVMDPDNSRILFA

-244 PGGGIFKTIDGG
+244 PGSGIFKSVDGG
-256 KNWIR
+256 INWTK

-267 PEKDVGKI
+267 PKKDVGKI

-282 DPERLYALIE
+282 DPDRLYALIE

-303 TEYGE
+303 TESGE

-318 FKLINS
+318 FKLVNS

-336 RTAASTDNPNEV
+336 RTAASTDNPNEI

-353 DFFSSIDGGI
+353 DFFSSIDGGVSV
-363 TITQALEGDDALK
+363 TKALK
-376 LENHS
+376 GDGDEEEEYVDKNGPQLAS
-381 KLSAPN
+381 PN

-451 PSMKGPSRANM
+451 PSMKGPSRSNM
-462 GNWWYSG
+462 ENWWHSG

-482 ESGFATPDPTNPDI
+482 ESGFATPDPKNPDI

-514 NEKTNQY
+514 NEKTKQY

-531 SGSYA
+531 AGSYA
-536 SLLKY
+536 SMLKY

-556 KTIYVTSQHVHK
+556 KTVYVTSQHVHK

-584 MNDKEMQGFSGGLT
+584 MNDKKMQGFSGGLT

-610 YAFEESPVQ
+610 YAFEESPVKQ
-619 KGVLW
+619 GVFW

-636 DNGKSWKNVTK
+636 DDGKTWKNVTK

-654 LGVVRNIDASKWNP
+654 LGVVRNIEASKWNP

-675 EFHQVGNFK
+675 EFHQVGDFK
-684 PYVYKTENFGK
+684 PYVYKTENYGK
-695 SWEKITNGIAP
+695 SWEKITNGIKP

-718 PVREGLLYLGTENAL
+718 PVKEGLLYLGTENAL
-733 YFSNDDGNNWQSLMT
+733 YFSNDDGENWQSLMS
-748 NLPHTPMYWIDVQ
+748 NLPPSPMYWIDVQ

-766 LVIGTY
+766 LVVGTY
-772 GRGIWILDDIS
+772 GRGIWILDDLS
-783 PLQQLNENILTKESH
+783 PLQQLDQNITKKEAH
-798 LFDIKPSYRFH
+798 LFDIKPAYRFH

-834 FWSRDKKDVKII
+834 YWSNGEKDIEII
-846 ITNEKNDT
+846 ITNQKNEPVKT
-854 IKIIKLKAKKGIN
+854 IKEKAKKGIN
-867 RLWWDFY
+867 RLWWDFSN
-874 AEKTNLIKFK
+874 EETSNIVFR
-884 TKPLYADWFSLN
+884 TKPLYADWFTLD
-896 KNKERAEQ
+896 KNKERADQ
-904 SLYSFSILS
+904 SLYSFSVMS

-923 SSESSM
+923 SGANSM
-929 SKSLKVIKDPNS
+929 TKTLKVMKDPNS
-941 EGTLEDISLQNELV
+941 EGTEEDINLQNQLV
-955 TKIYEDLNLAIS
+955 TKIYADLNTTIS
-967 YVNSIETIRKQLID
+967 HINSIEVIRRQLLDLKAMLKNSSSKKEFVQMVDKLENQFLEIEKQLI
-981 LKEILRNANQKK
+981 
-993 EIMPIVEKLESEF
+993 
-1006 LEVEKKLVQLK
+1006 QLK

-1023 DGVRYEKMIVEK
+1023 DGVRYQKMLVEK
-1035 LRYLASNVQIS
+1035 LRYLAANVQIS

-1054 IEVYR
+1054 VEVY
-1059 ILKNRLNKIG
+1059 
-1069 EEFEILKNEKLKNT
+1069 EILKGRLNSIAQKFEKLKTEDLSNT
-1083 LKIFKNNGVEMII
+1083 LDTLRNNKIEMIV